1 MLSSYS
7 RNLPLFLELVRLLL
21 PLKLPV
27 QLKSIK
33 LSGFKSFVDPT
44 HFEMPGQLIG
54 VVGPNGCGKSNIIDA
69 VRWVLGESRASELR
83 GESMQDVI
91 FNGSGLRKPSG
102 RASVELLFD
111 NADGRAHGQWSSFAE
126 LAVKRVLTRDGNSS
140 YYVNNQVVRR
150 KDIQDI
156 FLGTGMGPRGYAII
170 GQGTINRI
178 LESKPEEL
186 RVFLEEAAG
195 VSKYKERRKETA
207 SRLEDT
213 QENLVR
219 VQDILRELEKQLE
232 RLESQA
238 TVAERHNLLQTEMK
252 SQQQLLWFVRQ
263 TEAGKE
269 QERHANGIRDTQ
281 VQLEEQTA
289 KLRHAEA
296 ELESMRTQ
304 QYALQDKVSEAQGAL
319 YQTNA
324 DVSQVEAEIRYV
336 QEARLRLQQQT
347 QDLQLQ
353 LQRWTV
359 QETDAAQ
366 AQRSAEHELSL
377 AAEHEL
383 TLQTQLAGLQE
394 QLPGREEAYQEAV
407 NRLNAARESIANI
420 DQRLASLNERM
431 KAVSTQIDE
440 SKARQ
445 ARLDGELAGMRKP
458 DAEALQMALDRQ
470 VMAQRKV
477 EESKTRAQEMQQRVP
492 AADEARNRAQQQIQS
507 ANQDLAQ
514 TEAKLTAL
522 TALQASVQAQGKI
535 GPWLESKGLKESKRL
550 WQDLKVESGWETALE
565 SVLRERLAA
574 VTGKSIQEA
583 VALATD
589 APPSRLAI
597 VLADE
602 VPTAQVNAPA
612 DFTLLLSRIQ
622 SAGAPRVMGVLQ
634 EWLSSV
640 FIANNLED
648 ALHRRDKLP
657 AGATLVTQE
666 GHLISRVGVQLYAA
680 DSEQSGMLA
689 RAQEMESLEKQ
700 LKAQRL
706 IQSELQ
712 GELDQCAANY
722 QAAHQAAEQSRIQAE
737 HAVQEAHGF
746 EVERMQLTQAEEQYS
761 QRAAQIQTE
770 LTEIAQQLEQLS
782 ANSAQSQ
789 IELDQAQS
797 EKESLQAA
805 LLEAQANLE
814 RTSAERDQLRSSLRT
829 AEMAA
834 QEAAFATR
842 SLQQRIADLQR
853 DQSTARAQ
861 IMEIQDKHAASEQ
874 ELAGLSD
881 AAAQEKLQGLLLMR
895 SEREAT
901 LANARTEQ
909 DALLHQLRE
918 ADEARLLIERSL
930 QPMRDKVMDLQL
942 REQAARLNFEQFA
955 TLLADAE
962 ADLTSL
968 ETRFSGDLKV
978 GHLQSEVN
986 RLNSEIQSLGPVNM
1000 AALDELASS
1009 RERKSFLDAQSADL
1023 NEAMQ
1028 TLTDAIAKID
1038 AETRDLLQG
1047 TFDQVNGHFGRLFPE
1062 LFGGGHAELVMTGE
1076 EILDSGV
1083 QVMAQPPGKKNS
1095 SIYLLSGGEK
1105 ALTAIALV
1113 FSLFL
1118 LNPAPFCLLDEVDA
1132 PLDDANTLRYAE
1144 MVARMSAKTQ
1154 FVFISHNKITMEIA
1168 HQLIGVTM
1176 QEQGVSRIV
1185 AVDISSAVSM
1195 VEAA

>member
-1 MLSSYS
+1 M
-7 RNLPLFLELVRLLL
+7 
-21 PLKLPV
+21 

-102 RASVELLFD
+102 RASVELIFD
-111 NADGRAHGQWSSFAE
+111 NSEGRAQGQWSAFTE
-126 LAVKRVLTRDGNSS
+126 LGIKRVLTRDGNSS

-178 LESKPEEL
+178 LEAKPEEL

-213 QENLVR
+213 KENLVR
-219 VQDILRELEKQLE
+219 VEDILRELDQQVA
-232 RLESQA
+232 RLEKQA
-238 TVAERHNLLQTEMK
+238 TVAERHAELSTEMK

-281 VQLEEQTA
+281 VSLEEQTA
-289 KLRHAEA
+289 KMRHVET
-296 ELESMRTQ
+296 ELETMRTE
-304 QYALQDKVSEAQGAL
+304 QYALQDKVSQAQGDL

-324 DVSQVEAEIRYV
+324 DVSQVESQIRYV
-336 QEARLRLQQQT
+336 QEARQRLQQQS
-347 QDLQLQ
+347 QDLQAQ

-366 AQRSAEHELSL
+366 AQRTAEQELSL
-377 AAEHEL
+377 AAEKEQ
-383 TLQTQLAGLQE
+383 TLVADLSGLQE
-394 QLPGREEAYQEAV
+394 QMPAREEAYQIH
-407 NRLNAARESIANI
+407 ARELNDARENLASI
-420 DQRLASLNERM
+420 DQRLASLGERV
-431 KAVSTQIDE
+431 KAITTQVEELKGRDT
-440 SKARQ
+440 
-445 ARLDGELAGMRKP
+445 RLEAELAGMRRP
-458 DAEALQMALDRQ
+458 DAEALQTAIDRHA
-470 VMAQRKV
+470 MAQRKV
-477 EESKTRAQEMQQRVP
+477 DEARQKAGEAQQRVP
-492 AADEARNRAQQQIQS
+492 AADEARNTAQQQIQS
-507 ANQDLAQ
+507 ANQELAQ

-550 WQDLKVESGWETALE
+550 WQELKVESGWEAALE

-574 VTGKSIQEA
+574 VTAKSVQETL
-583 VALATD
+583 ALAND

-597 VLADE
+597 LLTEDISPAHTTV
-602 VPTAQVNAPA
+602 PA
-612 DFTLLLSRIQ
+612 DFIPLLTRVQ
-622 SAGAPRVMGVLQ
+622 SAGAPRVAAVLQ
-634 EWLSSV
+634 EWLDNIY
-640 FIANNLED
+640 IANSLED
-648 ALHRRDKLP
+648 ALHRREKLP
-657 AGATLVTQE
+657 AGGAFVTQQ
-666 GHLISRVGVQLYAA
+666 GHLVSRVGVQLYAA
-680 DSEQSGMLA
+680 DSEQAGMLA
-689 RAQEMESLEKQ
+689 RAQEMEGLEKQ
-700 LKAQRL
+700 LRAQKL

-712 GELDQCAANY
+712 GELDQCVANY
-722 QAAHQAAEQSRIQAE
+722 QAAHQTAEQTRIAAEQ
-737 HAVQEAHGF
+737 AVQEVHGF
-746 EVERMQLTQAEEQYS
+746 EVERMQLTQAEEKYS
-761 QRAAQIQTE
+761 QRAEQIQSE
-770 LTEIAQQLEQLS
+770 LSELRQQMEQLIQTQEQS
-782 ANSAQSQ
+782 AE
-789 IELDQAQS
+789 ELAQS
-797 EKESLQAA
+797 EESKQGLQENLAIA
-805 LLEAQANLE
+805 QEKLELATQ
-814 RTSAERDQLRSSLRT
+814 ERDRLREALRSS
-829 AEMAA
+829 EMSA
-834 QEAAFATR
+834 QEAAFTTR

-853 DQSTARAQ
+853 DQSTARVQ
-861 IMEIQDKHAASEQ
+861 IMEIQDKQATSEQ
-874 ELAGLSD
+874 ELETLSD
-881 AAAQEKLQGLLLMR
+881 EEAQDKLQGLLLAR
-895 SEREAT
+895 SAREAA

-918 ADEARLLIERSL
+918 ADEVRLQIERSL
-930 QPMRDKVMDLQL
+930 QPMRDKVVDLQL

-955 TLLADAE
+955 TLLSDAE
-962 ADLTSL
+962 ADLTAL
-968 ETRFSGDLKV
+968 EANFSPDLKV
-978 GHLQSEVN
+978 GALQTEVN

-1000 AALDELASS
+1000 AALDELSSS
-1009 RERKSFLDAQSADL
+1009 RERKQFLDAQSADL

-1047 TFDQVNGHFGRLFPE
+1047 TFDQVNTHFGKLFPE

-1076 EILDSGV
+1076 EILDAGV

-1132 PLDDANTLRYAE
+1132 PLDDANTLRYAQ
-1144 MVARMSAKTQ
+1144 MVAKMSNKTQ

>member
-1 MLSSYS
+1 M
-7 RNLPLFLELVRLLL
+7 
-21 PLKLPV
+21 

-102 RASVELLFD
+102 RASVELIFD
-111 NADGRAHGQWSSFAE
+111 NSEGRAQGQWSAFTE
-126 LAVKRVLTRDGNSS
+126 LGIKRVLTRDGNPS

-178 LESKPEEL
+178 LEAKPEEL

-213 QENLVR
+213 KENLVR
-219 VQDILRELEKQLE
+219 VEDILRELDQQLN
-232 RLESQA
+232 RLEKQA
-238 TVAERHNLLQTEMK
+238 TVAERHAELSTEMK

-281 VQLEEQTA
+281 VNLEEQTA
-289 KLRHAEA
+289 KMRHAET
-296 ELESMRTQ
+296 ELETMRTQ
-304 QYALQDKVSEAQGAL
+304 QYALQDKVSEAQGDL

-324 DVSQVEAEIRYV
+324 DVSQVESQIRYV
-336 QEARLRLQQQT
+336 QEARQRLQQQS
-347 QDLQLQ
+347 QDLQAQ

-366 AQRSAEHELSL
+366 AQRTAEQELSL
-377 AAEHEL
+377 AAEKEQ
-383 TLQTQLAGLQE
+383 TLVADLSGLQE
-394 QLPGREEAYQEAV
+394 QMPAREEAYQIHARE
-407 NRLNAARESIANI
+407 LNDARESLATI
-420 DQRLASLNERM
+420 DQRLASLGERV
-431 KAVSTQIDE
+431 KAITTQVEELKGRDT
-440 SKARQ
+440 
-445 ARLDGELAGMRKP
+445 RLEAELAGMRRP
-458 DAEALQMALDRQ
+458 DAEALQMAIDRHA
-470 VMAQRKV
+470 MAQRKV
-477 EESKTRAQEMQQRVP
+477 DEARQKAGEAQQRVP
-492 AADEARNRAQQQIQS
+492 AADEARNTAQQQIQS
-507 ANQDLAQ
+507 ANQELAQ

-522 TALQASVQAQGKI
+522 TTLQASVQAQGKI

-550 WQDLKVESGWETALE
+550 WQELKVESGWEAALE

-574 VTGKSIQEA
+574 VTAKSVQETL
-583 VALATD
+583 ALAND

-597 VLADE
+597 LLTEDISPAHTNV
-602 VPTAQVNAPA
+602 PA
-612 DFTLLLSRIQ
+612 DFTPLLTRVQ
-622 SAGAPRVMGVLQ
+622 SAGAPGVAAVLQ
-634 EWLSSV
+634 EWLDNIY
-640 FIANNLED
+640 IANSLED
-648 ALHRRDKLP
+648 ALHRREKLP
-657 AGATLVTQE
+657 AGGAFVTQQ
-666 GHLISRVGVQLYAA
+666 GYLVSRVGVQLYAA
-680 DSEQSGMLA
+680 DSEQAGMLA
-689 RAQEMESLEKQ
+689 RAQEMEGLEKQ
-700 LKAQRL
+700 LRAQKL

-712 GELDQCAANY
+712 GELDQSVANY
-722 QAAHQAAEQSRIQAE
+722 QAAHQAAEQTRIAAE
-737 HAVQEAHGF
+737 QAVQEVHGF
-746 EVERMQLTQAEEQYS
+746 EVERMQLTQAEEKYN
-761 QRAAQIQTE
+761 QRSEQIQGE
-770 LTEIAQQLEQLS
+770 LSELRQQMEQLTQTQEQS
-782 ANSAQSQ
+782 AE
-789 IELDQAQS
+789 ELAQS
-797 EKESLQAA
+797 EESKQGLQENLAIA
-805 LLEAQANLE
+805 QEKLELATQ
-814 RTSAERDQLRSSLRT
+814 ERDRLREALRSS
-829 AEMAA
+829 EMSA

-853 DQSTARAQ
+853 DQSTARVQ
-861 IMEIQDKHAASEQ
+861 IMEIQDKQATFEQ
-874 ELAGLSD
+874 ELETLSD
-881 AAAQEKLQGLLLMR
+881 EEAQDKLQGLLLAR
-895 SEREAT
+895 SAHEAA

-918 ADEARLLIERSL
+918 ADEVRLQIERSL
-930 QPMRDKVMDLQL
+930 QPMRDKVVDLQL

-955 TLLADAE
+955 TLLSDAE
-962 ADLTSL
+962 ADLTAL
-968 ETRFSGDLKV
+968 EASFSPDLKV
-978 GHLQSEVN
+978 GALQTEVN

-1000 AALDELASS
+1000 AALDELSSS
-1009 RERKSFLDAQSADL
+1009 RERKQFLDAQSADL

-1047 TFDQVNGHFGRLFPE
+1047 TFDQVNTHFGKLFPE

-1076 EILDSGV
+1076 EILDAGV

-1132 PLDDANTLRYAE
+1132 PLDDANTLRYAQ
-1144 MVARMSAKTQ
+1144 MVAKMSNKTQ

>member
-1 MLSSYS
+1 M
-7 RNLPLFLELVRLLL
+7 
-21 PLKLPV
+21 

-102 RASVELLFD
+102 RASVELIFD
-111 NADGRAHGQWSSFAE
+111 NTEGRAQGQWSAFTE
-126 LAVKRVLTRDGNSS
+126 LGIKRVLTRDGNSS

-213 QENLVR
+213 VENLTR
-219 VQDILRELEKQLE
+219 VEDILRELDQQLT
-232 RLESQA
+232 RLEKQA
-238 TVAERHNLLQTEMK
+238 TVAERHAELSAQMK

-281 VQLEEQTA
+281 VNLEEQTA

-296 ELESMRTQ
+296 ELETMRTQ
-304 QYALQDKVSEAQGAL
+304 QYALQDKVSQAQGDL
-319 YQTNA
+319 YQTNS
-324 DVSQVEAEIRYV
+324 DVSQVESQIHYV
-336 QEARLRLQQQT
+336 QEARQRLQQQT
-347 QDLQLQ
+347 QDLQAQ

-366 AQRSAEHELSL
+366 AQRTTEHELSIAADKEQSLL
-377 AAEHEL
+377 ADL
-383 TLQTQLAGLQE
+383 SGLQE
-394 QLPGREEAYQEAV
+394 KMPSLEEAYQTS
-407 NRLNAARESIANI
+407 ARELNSARDALAAIE
-420 DQRLASLNERM
+420 QRLASLGERM
-431 KAVSTQIDE
+431 RAMSAQADE
-440 SKARQ
+440 LKGRET
-445 ARLDGELAGMRKP
+445 RLTSELEGMRRP
-458 DAEALQMALDRQ
+458 DAQALQMAIDRQ
-470 VMAQRKV
+470 AMAARKV
-477 EESKTRAQEMQQRVP
+477 DEAKQRAGETQLRVP
-492 AADEARNRAQQQIQS
+492 AADEARNAAQQQIQI
-507 ANQDLAQ
+507 ANQELAQ

-522 TALQASVQAQGKI
+522 TTLQASVQAQGKI

-550 WQDLKVESGWETALE
+550 WQELKVESGWEAALE

-574 VTGKSIQEA
+574 VTAKSVQETLD
-583 VALATD
+583 LAND

-597 VLADE
+597 LLTEDITPAH
-602 VPTAQVNAPA
+602 TAVPA
-612 DFTLLLSRIQ
+612 DFTPLLTRVQ
-622 SAGAPRVMGVLQ
+622 SAGPARLTSVLQ
-634 EWLSSV
+634 EWLDNIYISSS
-640 FIANNLED
+640 LED
-648 ALHRRDKLP
+648 ALHRREKLP
-657 AGATLVTQE
+657 AGGAFVTQQ
-666 GHLISRVGVQLYAA
+666 GHLVSRVSVQLYAA
-680 DSEQSGMLA
+680 DSEQAGMLA

-700 LKAQRL
+700 LRAQQL
-706 IQSELQ
+706 MQSELK
-712 GELDQCAANY
+712 GELDQCVANY
-722 QAAHQAAEQSRIQAE
+722 QAAHQAAEQARINAE

-761 QRAAQIQTE
+761 QRAAQIQNE
-770 LTEIAQQLEQLS
+770 LLELRQQMTQTS
-782 ANSAQSQ
+782 ANQEQSASD
-789 IELDQAQS
+789 LTQAEESKQGLQ
-797 EKESLQAA
+797 ESLQAA
-805 LLEAQANLE
+805 QAKLENS
-814 RTSAERDQLRSSLRT
+814 THERDRLRESLRV

-853 DQSTARAQ
+853 DQSTARTQ
-861 IMEIQDKHAASEQ
+861 IMEIQDKHDLATQ
-874 ELAGLSD
+874 ELASLSD
-881 AAAQEKLQGLLLMR
+881 EEAQDRLQGLLLAR
-895 SEREAT
+895 SAREAA

-918 ADEARLLIERSL
+918 ADEARMQIERGL
-930 QPMRDKVMDLQL
+930 QPMRDKVVDLQL

-962 ADLTSL
+962 ADLTAL
-968 ETRFSGDLKV
+968 EASFSADLKV
-978 GHLQSEVN
+978 GALQTEVN
-986 RLNSEIQSLGPVNM
+986 RLNTEIQSLGPVNM

-1009 RERKSFLDAQSADL
+1009 RERKQFLDAQSADL

-1047 TFDQVNGHFGRLFPE
+1047 TFDQVNSHFGKLFPE

-1132 PLDDANTLRYAE
+1132 PLDDANTLRYAQL
-1144 MVARMSAKTQ
+1144 VAKMSDKTQ
-1154 FVFISHNKITMEIA
+1154 FLFISHNKITMEIA

-1185 AVDISSAVSM
+1185 AVDIASAVSM

>member
-1 MLSSYS
+1 M
-7 RNLPLFLELVRLLL
+7 
-21 PLKLPV
+21 

-102 RASVELLFD
+102 RASVELIFD
-111 NADGRAHGQWSSFAE
+111 NSEGRAQGQWSAFTE
-126 LAVKRVLTRDGNSS
+126 LGIKRVLTRDGNSS

-178 LESKPEEL
+178 LEAKPEEL

-213 QENLVR
+213 KENLVR
-219 VQDILRELEKQLE
+219 VEDILRELDQQVT
-232 RLESQA
+232 RLEKQA
-238 TVAERHNLLQTEMK
+238 TVAERHAELSAAMK

-281 VQLEEQTA
+281 VSLEEQTA
-289 KLRHAEA
+289 KMRHVET
-296 ELESMRTQ
+296 ELETMRTE
-304 QYALQDKVSEAQGAL
+304 QYALQDKVSQAQGDL

-324 DVSQVEAEIRYV
+324 DVSQVESQIRYV
-336 QEARLRLQQQT
+336 QEARQRLQQQS
-347 QDLQLQ
+347 QDLLAQ

-366 AQRSAEHELSL
+366 AQRTAEHELSL
-377 AAEHEL
+377 AAEKEQ
-383 TLQTQLAGLQE
+383 TLIADLSGLQE
-394 QLPGREEAYQEAV
+394 QMPAHEEAYQIH
-407 NRLNAARESIANI
+407 ARELNDARENLASI
-420 DQRLASLNERM
+420 DQRLASLGERV
-431 KAVSTQIDE
+431 KAITSQVEELKGRDT
-440 SKARQ
+440 
-445 ARLDGELAGMRKP
+445 RLEAELAGMRRP
-458 DAEALQMALDRQ
+458 DAEALQMAIDRHA
-470 VMAQRKV
+470 MAQRKLD
-477 EESKTRAQEMQQRVP
+477 EARQKAGEAQQRVP
-492 AADEARNRAQQQIQS
+492 AADEARNTAQQQIQS
-507 ANQDLAQ
+507 ANQELAQ

-550 WQDLKVESGWETALE
+550 WQELKVESGWEAALE

-574 VTGKSIQEA
+574 VTAKSVQETL
-583 VALATD
+583 ALAND

-597 VLADE
+597 LLTEDISPAHTTV
-602 VPTAQVNAPA
+602 PA
-612 DFTLLLSRIQ
+612 DFTPLLTRVQ
-622 SAGAPRVMGVLQ
+622 SAGAPRVAAVLQ
-634 EWLSSV
+634 EWLDNIY
-640 FIANNLED
+640 IANSIED
-648 ALHRRDKLP
+648 ALHRREKLP
-657 AGATLVTQE
+657 AGGAFVTQQ
-666 GHLISRVGVQLYAA
+666 GHLVSRVGVQLYAA
-680 DSEQSGMLA
+680 DSEQAGMLA
-689 RAQEMESLEKQ
+689 RAQEMEGLEKQ
-700 LKAQRL
+700 LRAQKL

-722 QAAHQAAEQSRIQAE
+722 QAAHQAAEQTRVAAE
-737 HAVQEAHGF
+737 QAVQEVHGF
-746 EVERMQLTQAEEQYS
+746 EVERMQLTQAEEKYS
-761 QRAAQIQTE
+761 QRAEQIQGE
-770 LTEIAQQLEQLS
+770 LSELRQQMEQLTQTQEQSVQELAQSGESKQGLQENLVIAQEKLELATQ
-782 ANSAQSQ
+782 
-789 IELDQAQS
+789 
-797 EKESLQAA
+797 
-805 LLEAQANLE
+805 
-814 RTSAERDQLRSSLRT
+814 ERDRLRESLRSS
-829 AEMAA
+829 EMSA
-834 QEAAFATR
+834 QEAAFSTR
-842 SLQQRIADLQR
+842 SLQQRISDLQR
-853 DQSTARAQ
+853 DQSTARVQ
-861 IMEIQDKHAASEQ
+861 IMEIQDKQATSEQ
-874 ELAGLSD
+874 ELETLSD
-881 AAAQEKLQGLLLMR
+881 EEAQDKLQGLLLAR
-895 SEREAT
+895 SAREAA

-918 ADEARLLIERSL
+918 ADEVRLQIERSL
-930 QPMRDKVMDLQL
+930 QPMRDKVVDLQL

-955 TLLADAE
+955 TLLSEAE
-962 ADLTSL
+962 ADLSAL
-968 ETRFSGDLKV
+968 EVSFSPDLKV
-978 GHLQSEVN
+978 GALQTEVN
-986 RLNSEIQSLGPVNM
+986 RLNTEIQSLGPVNM
-1000 AALDELASS
+1000 AALDELSSS
-1009 RERKSFLDAQSADL
+1009 RERKQFLDAQSADL

-1047 TFDQVNGHFGRLFPE
+1047 TFDQVNIHFGKLFPE

-1083 QVMAQPPGKKNS
+1083 QVMAQPPGKKLS

-1132 PLDDANTLRYAE
+1132 PLDDANTLRYAQ
-1144 MVARMSAKTQ
+1144 MVAKMSSKTQ

>member
-1 MLSSYS
+1 M
-7 RNLPLFLELVRLLL
+7 
-21 PLKLPV
+21 

-102 RASVELLFD
+102 RASVELIFD
-111 NADGRAHGQWSSFAE
+111 NSDGRAQGQWSAFTE
-126 LAVKRVLTRDGNSS
+126 LGVKRVLTRDGNSS

-178 LESKPEEL
+178 LEAKPEEL

-213 QENLVR
+213 KENLVR
-219 VQDILRELEKQLE
+219 VEDILRELDQQLT
-232 RLESQA
+232 RLEKQA
-238 TVAERHNLLQTEMK
+238 TVAERHAELSTEMK

-281 VQLEEQTA
+281 VSLEEQTA
-289 KLRHAEA
+289 KMRHAET
-296 ELESMRTQ
+296 ELETMRTE
-304 QYALQDKVSEAQGAL
+304 QYALQDKVSQAQGDL

-324 DVSQVEAEIRYV
+324 DVSQVESQIRYV
-336 QEARLRLQQQT
+336 QEARQRLQQQS
-347 QDLQLQ
+347 QDLLAQ

-366 AQRSAEHELSL
+366 AQRTAEQELSL
-377 AAEHEL
+377 AAEKEQ
-383 TLQTQLAGLQE
+383 TLITDLSGLQE
-394 QLPGREEAYQEAV
+394 QMPGREEAYQV
-407 NRLNAARESIANI
+407 HARELNDARENLATI
-420 DQRLASLNERM
+420 DQRLASLGERV
-431 KAVSTQIDE
+431 KAILSQVEELKGRDT
-440 SKARQ
+440 
-445 ARLDGELAGMRKP
+445 RLEAELAGMRRP
-458 DAEALQMALDRQ
+458 DAEALQTAVDRHA
-470 VMAQRKV
+470 MAQRKV
-477 EESKTRAQEMQQRVP
+477 DEARQKAGEAQQRVP
-492 AADEARNRAQQQIQS
+492 AADEARNTAQQQIQA
-507 ANQDLAQ
+507 ANQELAQ

-550 WQDLKVESGWETALE
+550 WQELKVESGWEAALE

-574 VTGKSIQEA
+574 VTAKSVQETL
-583 VALATD
+583 ALAND

-597 VLADE
+597 LLTEDISPAH
-602 VPTAQVNAPA
+602 TAVPA
-612 DFTLLLSRIQ
+612 DFIPLLTRVQ
-622 SAGAPRVMGVLQ
+622 SAGAPRVAAVLQ
-634 EWLSSV
+634 EWLDNIY
-640 FIANNLED
+640 IANSLED
-648 ALHRRDKLP
+648 ALHRREKLP
-657 AGATLVTQE
+657 AGGAFVTQQ
-666 GHLISRVGVQLYAA
+666 GHLVSRVGVQLYAA
-680 DSEQSGMLA
+680 DSEQAGMLA
-689 RAQEMESLEKQ
+689 RAQEMEGLEKQ
-700 LKAQRL
+700 LRAQKL

-712 GELDQCAANY
+712 SELDQCVANY
-722 QAAHQAAEQSRIQAE
+722 QGAHQVAEQTRIYAE
-737 HAVQEAHGF
+737 QAVQEVHGF
-746 EVERMQLTQAEEQYS
+746 EVERMQLTQAEEKYS
-761 QRAAQIQTE
+761 QRAEQIQGE
-770 LTEIAQQLEQLS
+770 LGELRQQMEQLTQTQEQS
-782 ANSAQSQ
+782 AE
-789 IELDQAQS
+789 ELAQS
-797 EKESLQAA
+797 EESKQGLQENLAIA
-805 LLEAQANLE
+805 QEKLELATQ
-814 RTSAERDQLRSSLRT
+814 ERDRLREALRSS
-829 AEMAA
+829 EMSA

-842 SLQQRIADLQR
+842 SLQQRISDLQR
-853 DQSTARAQ
+853 DQSTARVQ
-861 IMEIQDKHAASEQ
+861 IMEIQDKQATSEQ
-874 ELAGLSD
+874 ELETLSD
-881 AAAQEKLQGLLLMR
+881 DEAQDKLQGLLLAR
-895 SEREAT
+895 SAREAA

-918 ADEARLLIERSL
+918 ADEVRMQIERSL
-930 QPMRDKVMDLQL
+930 QPMRDKVVDLQL

-955 TLLADAE
+955 TLLSDAE
-962 ADLTSL
+962 ADLTAL
-968 ETRFSGDLKV
+968 EANFSPDLKV
-978 GHLQSEVN
+978 GALQSEVT
-986 RLNSEIQSLGPVNM
+986 RLGNEIQSLGPVNM
-1000 AALDELASS
+1000 AALDELSSS
-1009 RERKSFLDAQSADL
+1009 RERKQFLDAQSADL

-1047 TFDQVNGHFGRLFPE
+1047 TFDQVNTHFGKLFPE

-1076 EILDSGV
+1076 EILDAGV

-1132 PLDDANTLRYAE
+1132 PLDDANTLRYAQ
-1144 MVARMSAKTQ
+1144 MVAKMSNKTQ

>member
-1 MLSSYS
+1 M
-7 RNLPLFLELVRLLL
+7 
-21 PLKLPV
+21 

-102 RASVELLFD
+102 RASVELIFD
-111 NADGRAHGQWSSFAE
+111 NADGRAQGQWSAFTE

-178 LESKPEEL
+178 LEAKPEEL

-213 QENLVR
+213 RENLVR
-219 VQDILRELEKQLE
+219 VEDILRELDQQLT
-232 RLESQA
+232 RLEKQA
-238 TVAERHNLLQTEMK
+238 TVAERHAELSTEMK

-263 TEAGKE
+263 TESGKE
-269 QERHANGIRDTQ
+269 QERHANGIRETQ
-281 VQLEEQTA
+281 VNLEEQTA
-289 KLRHAEA
+289 KLRHAET
-296 ELESMRTQ
+296 ELETMRTQ
-304 QYALQDKVSEAQGAL
+304 QYALQDKVSEAQGDL
-319 YQTNA
+319 YQTNS
-324 DVSQVEAEIRYV
+324 DVSQVESQIHYV
-336 QEARLRLQQQT
+336 QEARQRLQQQT
-347 QDLQLQ
+347 QDLHAQ

-366 AQRSAEHELSL
+366 AQRTAEHELSI
-377 AAEHEL
+377 ASEK
-383 TLQTQLAGLQE
+383 E
-394 QLPGREEAYQEAV
+394 QSLLVDLNGIKDQMPGHEEAYQVSA
-407 NRLNAARESIANI
+407 RTLNEARESLATIE
-420 DQRLASLNERM
+420 QRLASLGERTRAIVAQLEEL
-431 KAVSTQIDE
+431 KGRE
-440 SKARQ
+440 
-445 ARLDGELAGMRKP
+445 ARLNGELAGMRKP
-458 DAEALQMALDRQ
+458 DAEALQMALDRHS
-470 VMAQRKV
+470 MAQRKV
-477 EESKTRAQEMQQRVP
+477 EESRQRAGEAQQRVP
-492 AADEARNRAQQQIQS
+492 AADEARNTAQQQIQV

-550 WQDLKVESGWETALE
+550 WQELKVESGWEAALE

-574 VTGKSIQEA
+574 VTAKNVQETL
-583 VALATD
+583 ALAND

-597 VLADE
+597 LLTEEISPAHTTV
-602 VPTAQVNAPA
+602 PA
-612 DFTLLLSRIQ
+612 DFTPLLSRVQ
-622 SAGAPRVMGVLQ
+622 SAGAPRVSAVLQ
-634 EWLSSV
+634 EWLDNIY
-640 FIANNLED
+640 IADSLED
-648 ALHRRDKLP
+648 ALHRREKLP
-657 AGATLVTQE
+657 AGGALVTQQ
-666 GHLISRVGVQLYAA
+666 GHLVSRVGVQLYAA
-680 DSEQSGMLA
+680 DSEQAGMLA
-689 RAQEMESLEKQ
+689 RAQEMEGLEKQ
-700 LKAQRL
+700 LRAQRL

-712 GELDQCAANY
+712 GELDQCIANY
-722 QAAHQAAEQSRIQAE
+722 QAAHQTAEQTRINAE

-761 QRAAQIQTE
+761 QRAAQIQGE
-770 LTEIAQQLEQLS
+770 LTELSGQMEQL
-782 ANSAQSQ
+782 AITHEQSSS
-789 IELDQAQS
+789 ELLQS
-797 EKESLQAA
+797 EESKQGLQEGLAVAQEKLELATQERDRLRESL
-805 LLEAQANLE
+805 
-814 RTSAERDQLRSSLRT
+814 RV
-829 AEMAA
+829 AEMSA

-853 DQSTARAQ
+853 DQSTARTQ
-861 IMEIQDKHAASEQ
+861 IMEIQDKHALAEQ
-874 ELAGLSD
+874 ELETLSD
-881 AAAQEKLQGLLLMR
+881 EEAQDKLQGLLLAR
-895 SEREAT
+895 SAREAA

-918 ADEARLLIERSL
+918 ADEARMQIERSL
-930 QPMRDKVMDLQL
+930 QPMRDKVVDLQL

-955 TLLADAE
+955 TLLSDAE
-962 ADLTSL
+962 ADLIAL
-968 ETRFSGDLKV
+968 EANFSVDLKV
-978 GHLQSEVN
+978 GALQTEVN
-986 RLNSEIQSLGPVNM
+986 RLSAEIQSLGPVNM
-1000 AALDELASS
+1000 AALDELSSS
-1009 RERKSFLDAQSADL
+1009 RERKQFLDAQSADL

-1047 TFDQVNGHFGRLFPE
+1047 TFDQVNMHFGKLFPE

-1076 EILDSGV
+1076 EILDAGV

-1132 PLDDANTLRYAE
+1132 PLDDANTLRYAQL
-1144 MVARMSAKTQ
+1144 VAKMSDKTQ
-1154 FVFISHNKITMEIA
+1154 FLFISHNKITMEIA

>member
-1 MLSSYS
+1 M
-7 RNLPLFLELVRLLL
+7 
-21 PLKLPV
+21 

-102 RASVELLFD
+102 RASVELIFD
-111 NADGRAHGQWSSFAE
+111 NADGRAQGQWSAFSE
-126 LAVKRVLTRDGNSS
+126 LSVKRVLTRDGNSS

-213 QENLVR
+213 KENLVR
-219 VQDILRELEKQLE
+219 VEDILRELEQQLD

-238 TVAERHNLLQTEMK
+238 TVAERHNRLQTEMK

-269 QERHANGIRDTQ
+269 QDRHANGIRETQ

-289 KLRHAEA
+289 KLRHVES
-296 ELESMRTQ
+296 ELESKRTE
-304 QYALQDKVSEAQGAL
+304 QYTLQDKSSTAQGNL
-319 YQTNA
+319 YQTNS
-324 DVSQVEAEIRYV
+324 DVSQVEAQIRHV
-336 QEARLRLQQQT
+336 QEARQRLNQQSL
-347 QDLQLQ
+347 DLQAQ

-366 AQRSAEHELSL
+366 AQRIAEHDFGGASDKQQAL
-377 AAEHEL
+377 
-383 TLQTQLAGLQE
+383 LAGLAVSQE
-394 QLPGREEAYQEAV
+394 RLPGCEEVFQGASKS
-407 NRLNAARESIANI
+407 LGDARDVLASI
-420 DQRLASLNERM
+420 DQRLASLSERL
-431 KAVSTQIDE
+431 KAVSSQIEE
-440 SKARQ
+440 SKSREG
-445 ARLDGELAGMRKP
+445 RLHSELEGMRKP
-458 DAEALQMALDRQ
+458 DAEALQMAIDRHA
-470 VMAQRKV
+470 MAQRKAGEARQRAV
-477 EESKTRAQEMQQRVP
+477 ETQQQVP
-492 AADEARNRAQQQIQS
+492 TADEARHTAQQQIQA

-514 TEAKLTAL
+514 TEARLTAL
-522 TALQASVQAQGKI
+522 TALQASVQSQGKI
-535 GPWLESKGLKESKRL
+535 GPWLESKGLQESKRL
-550 WQDLKVESGWETALE
+550 WQEIKVESGWETALE

-574 VTGKSIQEA
+574 INGKSIQD
-583 VALATD
+583 ALDLAND

-597 VLADE
+597 LLTDGVLS
-602 VPTAQVNAPA
+602 AQISAPSG
-612 DFTLLLSRIQ
+612 FTPLLSRVQ
-622 SAGAPRVMGVLQ
+622 SVGVPRITFVLQ
-634 EWLSSV
+634 EWLGNIY
-640 FIANNLED
+640 IADSLDD
-648 ALHRRDKLP
+648 ALRRREKLP
-657 AGATLVTQE
+657 SGGALVTKD
-666 GHLISRVGVQLYAA
+666 GHLVSRVGLQLYAA
-680 DSEQSGMLA
+680 DSEQAGMLA
-689 RAQEMESLEKQ
+689 RSQEMEGLEKQ
-700 LKAQRL
+700 LRAQKL
-706 IQSELQ
+706 IQGELQ
-712 GELDQCAANY
+712 GELEQRSSSY
-722 QAAHQAAEQSRIQAE
+722 QAAHQAAEQARINAE
-737 HAVQEAHGF
+737 HAVQEVHGF
-746 EVERMQLTQAEEQYS
+746 EVERIQLTQAEEQYS
-761 QRAAQIQTE
+761 LRATQIQNEICELREQFEQHSIVSQKVQGELSQSELEKLAAQ
-770 LTEIAQQLEQLS
+770 
-782 ANSAQSQ
+782 NS
-789 IELDQAQS
+789 LDNAY
-797 EKESLQAA
+797 EK
-805 LLEAQANLE
+805 LEAA
-814 RTSAERDQLRSSLRT
+814 THARDQLREVVRV

-834 QEAAFATR
+834 QEAAFNTR
-842 SLQQRIADLQR
+842 SLQQRITDLQR
-853 DQSTARAQ
+853 DQTTARVQ
-861 IMEIQDKHAASEQ
+861 IMEIQDKYAVTEQ
-874 ELAGLSD
+874 ELQSLSD
-881 AAAQEKLQGLLLMR
+881 IEDQEKLQELLIER
-895 SEREAT
+895 SEREAA
-901 LANARTEQ
+901 LAVARTEYE
-909 DALLHQLRE
+909 ALSHKIRE
-918 ADEARLLIERSL
+918 IDEGRLLIERSL
-930 QPMRDKVMDLQL
+930 QPLRERVTDLQL

-955 TLLADAE
+955 TLLSDAGADIE
-962 ADLTSL
+962 VIQES
-968 ETRFSGDLKV
+968 FSDGLKV
-978 GHLQSEVN
+978 SVLQSEVN
-986 RLNSEIQSLGPVNM
+986 RLNTEIQSLGPVNM

-1047 TFDQVNGHFGRLFPE
+1047 TFDQVNLHFGKLFPE

-1144 MVARMSAKTQ
+1144 MVSRMSDKTQ

-1176 QEQGVSRIV
+1176 QEQGVSRSG

-1195 VEAA
+1195 VEAV

>member
-1 MLSSYS
+1 M
-7 RNLPLFLELVRLLL
+7 
-21 PLKLPV
+21 

-102 RASVELLFD
+102 RASVELIFD
-111 NADGRAHGQWSSFAE
+111 NADGRAQGQWSAFTE

-178 LESKPEEL
+178 LEAKPEEL

-213 QENLVR
+213 KENLVR
-219 VQDILRELEKQLE
+219 VEDILRELDQQLT
-232 RLESQA
+232 RLEKQA
-238 TVAERHNLLQTEMK
+238 TVAERHAELSTEMK

-281 VQLEEQTA
+281 VGLEEQTA
-289 KLRHAEA
+289 KLRHAET
-296 ELESMRTQ
+296 ELETMRTE
-304 QYALQDKVSEAQGAL
+304 QYALQDKVSQAQGDL

-324 DVSQVEAEIRYV
+324 DVSQVESQIRYV
-336 QEARLRLQQQT
+336 QEARQRLQQQS
-347 QDLQLQ
+347 QDLQAQ

-366 AQRSAEHELSL
+366 AQRTAEHELSL
-377 AAEHEL
+377 AAEKEQSL
-383 TLQTQLAGLQE
+383 LADLGGLQD
-394 QLPGREEAYQEAV
+394 QMPGREEAYQVTTRALED
-407 NRLNAARESIANI
+407 ARENLASI
-420 DQRLASLNERM
+420 DQRLASLGERL
-431 KAVSTQIDE
+431 KAITAQLEELKGRDT
-440 SKARQ
+440 
-445 ARLDGELAGMRKP
+445 RLEAELAGMRRP
-458 DAEALQMALDRQ
+458 DAEALQMAIDRHA
-470 VMAQRKV
+470 MAQRKV
-477 EESKTRAQEMQQRVP
+477 DEARQKAGEAQQRVP
-492 AADEARNRAQQQIQS
+492 ATDEARNTAQQQIQV
-507 ANQDLAQ
+507 ANQELAQ

-550 WQDLKVESGWETALE
+550 WQELKVESGWEAALE

-574 VTGKSIQEA
+574 VTAKSIQETLT
-583 VALATD
+583 LAND

-597 VLADE
+597 LLTEEIA
-602 VPTAQVNAPA
+602 PAHTNAPA
-612 DFTLLLSRIQ
+612 DFVPLLTRVQ
-622 SAGAPRVMGVLQ
+622 SAGSARVSSVLQ
-634 EWLSSV
+634 EWLDNIY
-640 FIANNLED
+640 IANSLED
-648 ALHRRDKLP
+648 ALHRREKLP
-657 AGATLVTQE
+657 AGGALVTQE
-666 GHLISRVGVQLYAA
+666 GHLVSRVGVQLYAA
-680 DSEQSGMLA
+680 DSEQAGMLA
-689 RAQEMESLEKQ
+689 RAQEMEGLEKQ
-700 LKAQRL
+700 LRAQRL

-712 GELDQCAANY
+712 GELDQCVANY
-722 QAAHQAAEQSRIQAE
+722 QAAHQAAEQTRIAAE
-737 HAVQEAHGF
+737 QAVQEVHGF
-746 EVERMQLTQAEEQYS
+746 EVERMQLTQAEEKYS
-761 QRAAQIQTE
+761 QRAQQIQSE
-770 LTEIAQQLEQLS
+770 LSELRQQIEQLTQTLEQS
-782 ANSAQSQ
+782 SE
-789 IELDQAQS
+789 ELAQS
-797 EKESLQAA
+797 EEAKQGLQENLAVAQEKLELATQERDHLRESLRA
-805 LLEAQANLE
+805 
-814 RTSAERDQLRSSLRT
+814 
-829 AEMAA
+829 AEMSA

-853 DQSTARAQ
+853 DQSTARVQ
-861 IMEIQDKHAASEQ
+861 IMEIQDKQATSEQ

-881 AAAQEKLQGLLLMR
+881 EEAQDKLQGLLLAR
-895 SEREAT
+895 SAREAA

-918 ADEARLLIERSL
+918 ADEVRMQIERSL
-930 QPMRDKVMDLQL
+930 QPMRDKVVDLQL
-942 REQAARLNFEQFA
+942 REQAARLNYEQFA
-955 TLLADAE
+955 TLLSDAE
-962 ADLTSL
+962 ADLTAL
-968 ETRFSGDLKV
+968 EASFSSDLKV
-978 GHLQSEVN
+978 GALQSEVN
-986 RLNSEIQSLGPVNM
+986 RLNTEIQSLGPVNM

-1009 RERKSFLDAQSADL
+1009 RERKQFLDAQSADL

-1047 TFDQVNGHFGRLFPE
+1047 TFDQVNAHFGKLFPE

-1076 EILDSGV
+1076 EILDAGV

-1132 PLDDANTLRYAE
+1132 PLDDANTLRYAQL
-1144 MVARMSAKTQ
+1144 VAKMSDKTQ
-1154 FVFISHNKITMEIA
+1154 FLFISHNKITMEIA

>member
-1 MLSSYS
+1 M
-7 RNLPLFLELVRLLL
+7 
-21 PLKLPV
+21 

-102 RASVELLFD
+102 RASVELIFD
-111 NADGRAHGQWSSFAE
+111 NSDGRAQGQWSVFTE
-126 LAVKRVLTRDGNSS
+126 LSVKRVLTRDGNSS

-178 LESKPEEL
+178 LEAKPEEL
-186 RVFLEEAAG
+186 RIFLEEAAG

-213 QENLVR
+213 KENLVR
-219 VQDILRELEKQLE
+219 VEDIVRELDQQLS
-232 RLESQA
+232 RLEKQA
-238 TVAERHNLLQTEMK
+238 TVAERHAALSIEMK

-269 QERHANGIRDTQ
+269 QERYANGIRDTQ
-281 VQLEEQTA
+281 VSLEEQTA
-289 KLRHAEA
+289 KMRHAEA
-296 ELESMRTQ
+296 ELETMRAQ
-304 QYALQDKVSEAQGAL
+304 QYALQDKVSQAQGDL
-319 YQTNA
+319 YQTNS
-324 DVSQVEAEIRYV
+324 DVSQVESQIRYV
-336 QEARLRLQQQT
+336 QEARQRLQQQT
-347 QDLQLQ
+347 QDLHAQ

-366 AQRSAEHELSL
+366 AQRTAEHELSL
-377 AAEHEL
+377 ASEKGETLLAGL
-383 TLQTQLAGLQE
+383 TGLQE
-394 QLPGREEAYQEAV
+394 QMPDCEESYQLHVRE
-407 NRLNAARESIANI
+407 LNNARNGLATIE
-420 DQRLASLNERM
+420 QRLASLGER
-431 KAVSTQIDE
+431 VRSIITQIE
-440 SKARQ
+440 EIKGRE
-445 ARLDGELAGMRKP
+445 ARLTGEFDGLRRP
-458 DAEALQMALDRQ
+458 DADALQTAIDRHAMAG
-470 VMAQRKV
+470 RKV
-477 EESKTRAQEMQQRVP
+477 DEAKQKAGEMQQRVP
-492 AADEARNRAQQQIQS
+492 AADEARDAAQQQIQA

-550 WQDLKVESGWETALE
+550 WQELKVESGWEAALE

-574 VTGKSIQEA
+574 VTAKSVQETL
-583 VALATD
+583 ALAKD

-597 VLADE
+597 LLAE
-602 VPTAQVNAPA
+602 EISPAHTAVPV
-612 DFTLLLSRIQ
+612 DFVPLLTRVQ
-622 SAGAPRVMGVLQ
+622 SAGAPRISSVLQ
-634 EWLSSV
+634 EWLDNIY
-640 FIANNLED
+640 IADSLED
-648 ALHRRDKLP
+648 ALQRREKLP
-657 AGATLVTQE
+657 AGGALVTHQ
-666 GHLISRVGVQLYAA
+666 GHLVSRVGVQLYAA
-680 DSEQSGMLA
+680 DSEQAGMLA
-689 RAQEMESLEKQ
+689 RAQEMEGLEKQ
-700 LKAQRL
+700 LRAQRL

-712 GELDQCAANY
+712 GNLDQCVTNY
-722 QAAHQAAEQSRIQAE
+722 QAAHQAAEQARLYAE
-737 HAVQEAHGF
+737 QAVQEVHGF
-746 EVERMQLTQAEEQYS
+746 EVERMQLTQAQEQYS
-761 QRAAQIQTE
+761 QRAAQIQSE
-770 LTEIAQQLEQLS
+770 LNQLHEQLEQLRLTQEQSS
-782 ANSAQSQ
+782 A
-789 IELDQAQS
+789 ELAQS
-797 EKESLQAA
+797 EEAKEG
-805 LLEAQANLE
+805 NLE
-814 RTSAERDQLRSSLRT
+814 NLATAQEKLEIAAQERDRLRETLR
-829 AEMAA
+829 ASELSA
-834 QEAAFATR
+834 QEAAFTTR

-853 DQSTARAQ
+853 DQSTARTQ
-861 IMEIQDKHAASEQ
+861 IMEIQDKQALAEQ
-874 ELAGLSD
+874 ELEGLSD
-881 AAAQEKLQGLLLMR
+881 VEAQEKLQDLLVTR
-895 SEREAT
+895 SGREAL

-918 ADEARLLIERSL
+918 ADEVRMQIERGL
-930 QPMRDKVMDLQL
+930 QPMRDKVVDLQL

-955 TLLADAE
+955 TLLSDAE
-962 ADLTSL
+962 ADLIAL
-968 ETRFSGDLKV
+968 EASFNPDLKV
-978 GHLQSEVN
+978 GVLQSDVT
-986 RLNSEIQSLGPVNM
+986 RLGAEIQSLGPVNM
-1000 AALDELASS
+1000 AALDELSSS

-1047 TFDQVNGHFGRLFPE
+1047 TFDEVNKHFGMLFPE

-1076 EILDSGV
+1076 EILDAGV

-1095 SIYLLSGGEK
+1095 TIYLLSGGEK

-1132 PLDDANTLRYAE
+1132 PLDDANTLRYAQ
-1144 MVARMSAKTQ
+1144 MVAKMSAKTQ

>member
-1 MLSSYS
+1 M
-7 RNLPLFLELVRLLL
+7 
-21 PLKLPV
+21 

-102 RASVELLFD
+102 RASVELIFD
-111 NADGRAHGQWSSFAE
+111 NSEGRAQGQWSAFTE
-126 LAVKRVLTRDGNSS
+126 LGIKRVLTRDGNSS

-178 LESKPEEL
+178 LEAKPEEL

-213 QENLVR
+213 KENLVR
-219 VQDILRELEKQLE
+219 VEDILRELDQQLT
-232 RLESQA
+232 RLEKQA
-238 TVAERHNLLQTEMK
+238 TVAERHAELSAEMK

-281 VQLEEQTA
+281 VSLEEQTA
-289 KLRHAEA
+289 KMRHAET
-296 ELESMRTQ
+296 ELETMRTE
-304 QYALQDKVSEAQGAL
+304 QYALQDKVSQAQGDL

-324 DVSQVEAEIRYV
+324 DVSQVESQIRYV
-336 QEARLRLQQQT
+336 QEARQRLQQQS
-347 QDLQLQ
+347 QDLLAQ

-366 AQRSAEHELSL
+366 AQRTAEQELSL
-377 AAEHEL
+377 AVEKEQ
-383 TLQTQLAGLQE
+383 TLLVDLSGLQE
-394 QLPGREEAYQEAV
+394 QMPAREEAYQV
-407 NRLNAARESIANI
+407 HARELNDARENLAAI
-420 DQRLASLNERM
+420 DQRLASLGERV
-431 KAVSTQIDE
+431 KAIGTQLEELRGRDT
-440 SKARQ
+440 
-445 ARLDGELAGMRKP
+445 RLEAELSGMRRP
-458 DAEALQMALDRQ
+458 DAEALQMAIDRHA
-470 VMAQRKV
+470 MAQRKV
-477 EESKTRAQEMQQRVP
+477 DEARQKAGEAQQRVP
-492 AADEARNRAQQQIQS
+492 AADEARNTAQQQIQL
-507 ANQDLAQ
+507 ANQELAQ

-550 WQDLKVESGWETALE
+550 WQELKVESGWEAALE

-574 VTGKSIQEA
+574 VTAKSVQETL
-583 VALATD
+583 ALAND

-597 VLADE
+597 LLMEEISPAHTNV
-602 VPTAQVNAPA
+602 PA
-612 DFTLLLSRIQ
+612 DFTPLLTRVQ
-622 SAGAPRVMGVLQ
+622 SAGAPRVAGVLQ
-634 EWLSSV
+634 EWLDNIY
-640 FIANNLED
+640 IANSLED
-648 ALHRRDKLP
+648 ALHRREKLP
-657 AGATLVTQE
+657 AGGAFVTQQ
-666 GHLISRVGVQLYAA
+666 GHLVSRVSVQLYAA
-680 DSEQSGMLA
+680 DSEQAGMLA
-689 RAQEMESLEKQ
+689 RAQEMEGLEKQ
-700 LKAQRL
+700 LRAQKL

-712 GELDQCAANY
+712 GELDQCVANY
-722 QAAHQAAEQSRIQAE
+722 QAAHQSAEQTRIAAEQ
-737 HAVQEAHGF
+737 AVQEVHGF
-746 EVERMQLTQAEEQYS
+746 EVERMQLTQAEEKYS
-761 QRAAQIQTE
+761 QRAEQIQGE
-770 LTEIAQQLEQLS
+770 LSELRQQIEQLTQTQE
-782 ANSAQSQ
+782 QSSE
-789 IELDQAQS
+789 ELAQS
-797 EKESLQAA
+797 EESKQGLQENLTLAQEK
-805 LLEAQANLE
+805 LELATQ
-814 RTSAERDQLRSSLRT
+814 ERDRLREALRSS
-829 AEMAA
+829 EMSA

-853 DQSTARAQ
+853 DQSTARVQ
-861 IMEIQDKHAASEQ
+861 IMEIQDKQASSEQ
-874 ELAGLSD
+874 ELETLSD
-881 AAAQEKLQGLLLMR
+881 EEAQDKLQGLLLAR
-895 SEREAT
+895 SAREAA

-918 ADEARLLIERSL
+918 ADEVRLQIERSL
-930 QPMRDKVMDLQL
+930 QPMRDKVVDLQL

-962 ADLTSL
+962 ADLTAL
-968 ETRFSGDLKV
+968 EASFSPDLKV
-978 GHLQSEVN
+978 GALQTEVN

-1000 AALDELASS
+1000 AALDELSSS
-1009 RERKSFLDAQSADL
+1009 RERKQFLDAQSADL

-1047 TFDQVNGHFGRLFPE
+1047 TFDQVNTHFGKLFPE

-1076 EILDSGV
+1076 EILDAGV

-1132 PLDDANTLRYAE
+1132 PLDDANTLRYAQ
-1144 MVARMSAKTQ
+1144 MVAKMSNKTQ

>member
-1 MLSSYS
+1 M
-7 RNLPLFLELVRLLL
+7 
-21 PLKLPV
+21 

-102 RASVELLFD
+102 RASVELIFD
-111 NADGRAHGQWSSFAE
+111 NADGRAQGQWSAFTE

-178 LESKPEEL
+178 LEAKPEEL

-213 QENLVR
+213 RENLVR
-219 VQDILRELEKQLE
+219 VEDILRELDQQLT
-232 RLESQA
+232 RLEKQA
-238 TVAERHNLLQTEMK
+238 TVAERHAELSTEMK

-263 TEAGKE
+263 TESGKE
-269 QERHANGIRDTQ
+269 QERHANGIRETQ
-281 VQLEEQTA
+281 VNLEEQTA
-289 KLRHAEA
+289 KLRHAET
-296 ELESMRTQ
+296 ELETMRTQ
-304 QYALQDKVSEAQGAL
+304 QYALQDKVSEAQGDL
-319 YQTNA
+319 YQTNS
-324 DVSQVEAEIRYV
+324 DVSQVESQIHYV
-336 QEARLRLQQQT
+336 QEARQRLQQQT
-347 QDLQLQ
+347 QDLHAQ

-366 AQRSAEHELSL
+366 AQRTAEHELSI
-377 AAEHEL
+377 ASEK
-383 TLQTQLAGLQE
+383 E
-394 QLPGREEAYQEAV
+394 QSLLVDLNGIKDQMPGHEEAYQVSA
-407 NRLNAARESIANI
+407 RTLNEARESLATIE
-420 DQRLASLNERM
+420 QRLASLGERTRAIVAQLEEL
-431 KAVSTQIDE
+431 KGRE
-440 SKARQ
+440 
-445 ARLDGELAGMRKP
+445 ARLNGELAGMRKP
-458 DAEALQMALDRQ
+458 DAEALQMALDRHS
-470 VMAQRKV
+470 MAQRKV
-477 EESKTRAQEMQQRVP
+477 EESRQRAGEAQQRVP
-492 AADEARNRAQQQIQS
+492 AADEARNTAQQQIQV

-550 WQDLKVESGWETALE
+550 WQELKVESGWEAALE

-574 VTGKSIQEA
+574 VTAKNVQETL
-583 VALATD
+583 ALAND

-597 VLADE
+597 LLTEEISPAHTTV
-602 VPTAQVNAPA
+602 PA
-612 DFTLLLSRIQ
+612 DFTPLLSRVQ
-622 SAGAPRVMGVLQ
+622 SAGAPRVSAVLQ
-634 EWLSSV
+634 EWLDNIY
-640 FIANNLED
+640 IADSLED
-648 ALHRRDKLP
+648 ALHRREKLP
-657 AGATLVTQE
+657 AGGALVTQQ
-666 GHLISRVGVQLYAA
+666 GHLVSRVGVQLYAA
-680 DSEQSGMLA
+680 DSEQAGMLA
-689 RAQEMESLEKQ
+689 RAQEMEGLEKQ
-700 LKAQRL
+700 LRAQRL

-712 GELDQCAANY
+712 GELDQCIANY
-722 QAAHQAAEQSRIQAE
+722 QAAHQTAEHTRINAE

-761 QRAAQIQTE
+761 QRAAQIQGE
-770 LTEIAQQLEQLS
+770 LTELSGQMEQL
-782 ANSAQSQ
+782 AITHEQSSS
-789 IELDQAQS
+789 ELLQS
-797 EKESLQAA
+797 EESKQGLQEGLAVAQEKLELATQERDRLRESL
-805 LLEAQANLE
+805 
-814 RTSAERDQLRSSLRT
+814 RV
-829 AEMAA
+829 AEMSA

-853 DQSTARAQ
+853 DQSTARTQ
-861 IMEIQDKHAASEQ
+861 IMEIQDKHALAEQ
-874 ELAGLSD
+874 ELETLSD
-881 AAAQEKLQGLLLMR
+881 EEAQDKLQGLLLAR
-895 SEREAT
+895 SAREAA

-918 ADEARLLIERSL
+918 ADEARMQIERSL
-930 QPMRDKVMDLQL
+930 QPMRDKVVDLQL

-955 TLLADAE
+955 TLLSDAE
-962 ADLTSL
+962 ADLIAL
-968 ETRFSGDLKV
+968 EANFSVDLKV
-978 GHLQSEVN
+978 GALQTEVN
-986 RLNSEIQSLGPVNM
+986 RLSAEIQSLGPVNM
-1000 AALDELASS
+1000 AALDELSSS
-1009 RERKSFLDAQSADL
+1009 RERKQFLDAQSADL

-1047 TFDQVNGHFGRLFPE
+1047 TFDQVNMHFGKLFPE

-1076 EILDSGV
+1076 VILDAGV

-1132 PLDDANTLRYAE
+1132 PLDDANTLRYAQL
-1144 MVARMSAKTQ
+1144 VAKMSDKTQ
-1154 FVFISHNKITMEIA
+1154 FLFISHNKITMEIA

>member
-1 MLSSYS
+1 
-7 RNLPLFLELVRLLL
+7 
-21 PLKLPV
+21 V

-69 VRWVLGESRASELR
+69 VSWVLGDSRASELR

-102 RASVELLFD
+102 RASVELIFD
-111 NADGRAHGQWSSFAE
+111 NSEGRAQGQWSAFTE
-126 LAVKRVLTRDGNSS
+126 LGIKRVLTRDGNSS

-178 LESKPEEL
+178 LEAKPEEL

-213 QENLVR
+213 KENLVR
-219 VQDILRELEKQLE
+219 VEDILRELDQQVA
-232 RLESQA
+232 RLEKQA
-238 TVAERHNLLQTEMK
+238 TVAERHAELSTAMK

-281 VQLEEQTA
+281 VSLEEQTA
-289 KLRHAEA
+289 KMRHVET
-296 ELESMRTQ
+296 ELETMRTE
-304 QYALQDKVSEAQGAL
+304 QYALQDQVSQAQGDL

-324 DVSQVEAEIRYV
+324 DVSQVESQIRYV
-336 QEARLRLQQQT
+336 QEARQRLQQQS
-347 QDLQLQ
+347 QDLQAQ

-366 AQRSAEHELSL
+366 AQRTAEHELSL
-377 AAEHEL
+377 AAEKEE
-383 TLQTQLAGLQE
+383 TLIVDLSGLQE
-394 QLPGREEAYQEAV
+394 QMPAREEAYQVHVRE
-407 NRLNAARESIANI
+407 LNDARENLATI
-420 DQRLASLNERM
+420 DQRLASLGERVRAITAQLEEL
-431 KAVSTQIDE
+431 KGRDT
-440 SKARQ
+440 
-445 ARLDGELAGMRKP
+445 RLEAELAGMRRP
-458 DAEALQMALDRQ
+458 DAEALQMAMDRHA
-470 VMAQRKV
+470 MAQRKV
-477 EESKTRAQEMQQRVP
+477 DEARQKAGEAQLRVP
-492 AADEARNRAQQQIQS
+492 AADEARNIAQQQIQS
-507 ANQDLAQ
+507 ANQELAQ

-550 WQDLKVESGWETALE
+550 WQELKVESGWEAALE

-574 VTGKSIQEA
+574 VTAKSVQETL
-583 VALATD
+583 ALAND

-597 VLADE
+597 LLTEDISPAHTT
-602 VPTAQVNAPA
+602 VPV
-612 DFTLLLSRIQ
+612 DFIALLTRVQ
-622 SAGAPRVMGVLQ
+622 SAGAPRVAAVLQ
-634 EWLSSV
+634 EWLDNIY
-640 FIANNLED
+640 IANSLED
-648 ALHRRDKLP
+648 ALHRREKLP
-657 AGATLVTQE
+657 AGGAFVTQQ
-666 GHLISRVGVQLYAA
+666 GHLVSRVGVQLYAA
-680 DSEQSGMLA
+680 DSEQAGMLA
-689 RAQEMESLEKQ
+689 RAQEMEGLEKQ
-700 LKAQRL
+700 LRAQKL

-712 GELDQCAANY
+712 GELDQCVANY
-722 QAAHQAAEQSRIQAE
+722 QAAHQAAEQTRIAAE
-737 HAVQEAHGF
+737 HAVQEVHSF
-746 EVERMQLTQAEEQYS
+746 EVETMQLTQAEEKYS
-761 QRAAQIQTE
+761 QRAEQIQSE
-770 LTEIAQQLEQLS
+770 LSELRQQMEQLTQTQE
-782 ANSAQSQ
+782 QSSE
-789 IELDQAQS
+789 ELAQS
-797 EKESLQAA
+797 EESKQGLQ
-805 LLEAQANLE
+805 ENL
-814 RTSAERDQLRSSLRT
+814 TSAQEKLESATQERDRLRESLRSS
-829 AEMAA
+829 EMSA
-834 QEAAFATR
+834 QEAAFTTR

-853 DQSTARAQ
+853 DQSTARVQ
-861 IMEIQDKHAASEQ
+861 IMEIQDKQATSGQ
-874 ELAGLSD
+874 ELETLSD
-881 AAAQEKLQGLLLMR
+881 EEAQDKLQGLLLAR
-895 SEREAT
+895 SAREAA

-918 ADEARLLIERSL
+918 ADEVRLQIERSL
-930 QPMRDKVMDLQL
+930 QPMRDKVVDLQL

-955 TLLADAE
+955 TLLSDAE

-968 ETRFSGDLKV
+968 EASFSPDLKV
-978 GHLQSEVN
+978 GALQTEVN

-1000 AALDELASS
+1000 AALDELSSS
-1009 RERKSFLDAQSADL
+1009 RERKQFLDAQSADL

-1047 TFDQVNGHFGRLFPE
+1047 TFDQVNIHFGKLFPE

-1083 QVMAQPPGKKNS
+1083 QVMAQPPGKKLS

-1132 PLDDANTLRYAE
+1132 PLDDANTLRYAQ
-1144 MVARMSAKTQ
+1144 MVAKMSNKTQ

>member
-1 MLSSYS
+1 M
-7 RNLPLFLELVRLLL
+7 
-21 PLKLPV
+21 

-102 RASVELLFD
+102 RASVELIFD
-111 NADGRAHGQWSSFAE
+111 NADGRAQGQWSAFTE

-178 LESKPEEL
+178 LEAKPEEL

-213 QENLVR
+213 RENLVR
-219 VQDILRELEKQLE
+219 VEDILRELDQQLT
-232 RLESQA
+232 RLEKQA
-238 TVAERHNLLQTEMK
+238 TVAERHAELSTEMK

-263 TEAGKE
+263 TESGKE
-269 QERHANGIRDTQ
+269 QERHANGIRETQ
-281 VQLEEQTA
+281 VNLEEQTA
-289 KLRHAEA
+289 KLRHAET
-296 ELESMRTQ
+296 ELETMRTQ
-304 QYALQDKVSEAQGAL
+304 QYALQDKVSEAQGDL
-319 YQTNA
+319 YQTNS
-324 DVSQVEAEIRYV
+324 DVSQVESQIHYV
-336 QEARLRLQQQT
+336 QEARQRLQQQT
-347 QDLQLQ
+347 QDLHAQ

-366 AQRSAEHELSL
+366 AQRTAEHELSIASEKEQSL
-377 AAEHEL
+377 LVDLNGIKDQMPGHEEVYQVSAR
-383 TLQTQLAGLQE
+383 TLNE
-394 QLPGREEAYQEAV
+394 
-407 NRLNAARESIANI
+407 ARESLASIE
-420 DQRLASLNERM
+420 QRLASLGERTRAIVAQLEEL
-431 KAVSTQIDE
+431 KGRE
-440 SKARQ
+440 
-445 ARLDGELAGMRKP
+445 ARLNGELAGMRKP
-458 DAEALQMALDRQ
+458 DAEALQMALDRHS
-470 VMAQRKV
+470 MAQRKV
-477 EESKTRAQEMQQRVP
+477 EESRQRAGEAQQRVP
-492 AADEARNRAQQQIQS
+492 AADEARNTAQQQIQV

-550 WQDLKVESGWETALE
+550 WQELKVESGWEAALE

-574 VTGKSIQEA
+574 VTAKNVQETL
-583 VALATD
+583 ALAND

-597 VLADE
+597 LLSEEISPAH
-602 VPTAQVNAPA
+602 TAVPA
-612 DFTLLLSRIQ
+612 DFTPLLSRVQ
-622 SAGAPRVMGVLQ
+622 SAGAPRVSAVLQ
-634 EWLSSV
+634 EWLDNIY
-640 FIANNLED
+640 IADSLED
-648 ALHRRDKLP
+648 ALHRREKLP
-657 AGATLVTQE
+657 AGGALVTQQ
-666 GHLISRVGVQLYAA
+666 GHLVSRVGVQLYAA
-680 DSEQSGMLA
+680 DSEQAGMLA
-689 RAQEMESLEKQ
+689 RAQEMEGLEKQ
-700 LKAQRL
+700 LRAQRL

-712 GELDQCAANY
+712 GELDQCIANY
-722 QAAHQAAEQSRIQAE
+722 QAAHQTAEQTRINAE

-761 QRAAQIQTE
+761 QRAAQIQGE
-770 LTEIAQQLEQLS
+770 LTELSGQMEQL
-782 ANSAQSQ
+782 AITHEQSSS
-789 IELDQAQS
+789 ELLQS
-797 EKESLQAA
+797 EESKQGLQEGLAVAQEKLELATQERDRLRESL
-805 LLEAQANLE
+805 
-814 RTSAERDQLRSSLRT
+814 RV
-829 AEMAA
+829 AEMSA

-853 DQSTARAQ
+853 DQSTARTQ
-861 IMEIQDKHAASEQ
+861 IMEIQDKHALAEQ
-874 ELAGLSD
+874 ELETLSD
-881 AAAQEKLQGLLLMR
+881 EEAQDKLQGLLLAR
-895 SEREAT
+895 SAREAA

-918 ADEARLLIERSL
+918 ADEARMQIERSL
-930 QPMRDKVMDLQL
+930 QPMRDKVVDLQL

-955 TLLADAE
+955 TLLSDAE
-962 ADLTSL
+962 ADLIAL
-968 ETRFSGDLKV
+968 EANFSVDLKV
-978 GHLQSEVN
+978 GALQTEVN
-986 RLNSEIQSLGPVNM
+986 RLSAEIQSLGPVNM
-1000 AALDELASS
+1000 AALDELSSS
-1009 RERKSFLDAQSADL
+1009 RERKQFLDAQSADL

-1047 TFDQVNGHFGRLFPE
+1047 TFDQVNMHFGKLFPE

-1076 EILDSGV
+1076 EILDAGV

-1132 PLDDANTLRYAE
+1132 PLDDANTLRYAQL
-1144 MVARMSAKTQ
+1144 VAKMSDKTQ
-1154 FVFISHNKITMEIA
+1154 FLFISHNKITMEIA

>member
-1 MLSSYS
+1 M
-7 RNLPLFLELVRLLL
+7 
-21 PLKLPV
+21 

-44 HFEMPGQLIG
+44 HFELPGQLIG

-102 RASVELLFD
+102 RASVELIFD
-111 NADGRAHGQWSSFAE
+111 NSEGRAQGQWSAFTE
-126 LAVKRVLTRDGNSS
+126 LGIKRVLTRDGNSS

-178 LESKPEEL
+178 LEATPEEL

-213 QENLVR
+213 KENLVR
-219 VQDILRELEKQLE
+219 VEDILRELDQQVARLEKQ
-232 RLESQA
+232 A
-238 TVAERHNLLQTEMK
+238 MVAERHAELSTAMK

-269 QERHANGIRDTQ
+269 QERHAIGIRDTQ
-281 VQLEEQTA
+281 VSLEEQTA
-289 KLRHAEA
+289 KMRHAET
-296 ELESMRTQ
+296 EIEIMRTE
-304 QYALQDKVSEAQGAL
+304 QYALQDKVSQAQGDL

-324 DVSQVEAEIRYV
+324 DVSQVESQIRYV
-336 QEARLRLQQQT
+336 QEARQRLQQQS
-347 QDLQLQ
+347 QDLHAQ

-366 AQRSAEHELSL
+366 AQRTAEQEFGL
-377 AAEHEL
+377 AAEKEQKL
-383 TLQTQLAGLQE
+383 IADLSGLQE
-394 QLPGREEAYQEAV
+394 QMPACEDAYQVHARE
-407 NRLNAARESIANI
+407 LNDARESLATI
-420 DQRLASLNERM
+420 DQRLASLGERV
-431 KAVSTQIDE
+431 KAIAAQLEELKGRDTRLE
-440 SKARQ
+440 S
-445 ARLDGELAGMRKP
+445 ELAGMRIP
-458 DAEALQMALDRQ
+458 DAEALQMAIDRHA
-470 VMAQRKV
+470 MAQRKV
-477 EESKTRAQEMQQRVP
+477 DETRQKAGEAQQRVP
-492 AADEARNRAQQQIQS
+492 AADEARNTAQQQVQL

-550 WQDLKVESGWETALE
+550 WQELKVESGWEAALE

-574 VTGKSIQEA
+574 VTAKSVQETL
-583 VALATD
+583 VLAND

-597 VLADE
+597 LLTEDISPAH
-602 VPTAQVNAPA
+602 TTAPA
-612 DFTLLLSRIQ
+612 DLTPLLTRVQ
-622 SAGAPRVMGVLQ
+622 SAGAPRVETVLK
-634 EWLSSV
+634 EWLDNIY
-640 FIANNLED
+640 IANSLED
-648 ALHRRDKLP
+648 ALHRREKLP
-657 AGATLVTQE
+657 AGGAFVTQQ
-666 GHLISRVGVQLYAA
+666 GHLVSRVGVQLYAA
-680 DSEQSGMLA
+680 DSEQAGMLA
-689 RAQEMESLEKQ
+689 RAQEMEGLEKQ
-700 LKAQRL
+700 LRAQKL

-712 GELDQCAANY
+712 GELDQCTANY
-722 QAAHQAAEQSRIQAE
+722 QAAHQVAEQTRIAAE
-737 HAVQEAHGF
+737 HAVQEVHGF
-746 EVERMQLTQAEEQYS
+746 EVERMQLTQAEEKYS
-761 QRAAQIQTE
+761 QRAEQIQGE
-770 LTEIAQQLEQLS
+770 LSELRQQTEQLTQTQEQS
-782 ANSAQSQ
+782 AE
-789 IELDQAQS
+789 ELAQS
-797 EKESLQAA
+797 EESKQGLQENLTIAQEK
-805 LLEAQANLE
+805 LELATQ
-814 RTSAERDQLRSSLRT
+814 ERDHLREALRSS
-829 AEMAA
+829 EMSA

-842 SLQQRIADLQR
+842 SLQQRITDLQR
-853 DQSTARAQ
+853 DQTTARVQ
-861 IMEIQDKHAASEQ
+861 IMEIQDKQATAEQ
-874 ELAGLSD
+874 ELESLSD
-881 AAAQEKLQGLLLMR
+881 EEAQDKLQGLLLAR
-895 SEREAT
+895 SAREAA
-901 LANARTEQ
+901 LASARTEQ

-918 ADEARLLIERSL
+918 ADEVRLQIERSL
-930 QPMRDKVMDLQL
+930 QPMRDKVVDLQL

-955 TLLADAE
+955 TLLSDAE
-962 ADLTSL
+962 ADLTAL
-968 ETRFSGDLKV
+968 EASFSPDLKV
-978 GHLQSEVN
+978 GALQTEVS
-986 RLNSEIQSLGPVNM
+986 RLNTEIQSLGPVNM
-1000 AALDELASS
+1000 AALDELSSS
-1009 RERKSFLDAQSADL
+1009 RERKQFLDAQSADL

-1047 TFDQVNGHFGRLFPE
+1047 TFDQVNIHFGKLFPE

-1076 EILDSGV
+1076 EILDAGV

-1132 PLDDANTLRYAE
+1132 PLDDANTLRYSQ
-1144 MVARMSAKTQ
+1144 MVAKMSNKTQ

>member
-1 MLSSYS
+1 M
-7 RNLPLFLELVRLLL
+7 
-21 PLKLPV
+21 

-102 RASVELLFD
+102 RASVELIFD
-111 NADGRAHGQWSSFAE
+111 NADGRAQGQWSAFTE

-178 LESKPEEL
+178 LEAKPEEL

-213 QENLVR
+213 RENLVR
-219 VQDILRELEKQLE
+219 VEDILRELDQQLT
-232 RLESQA
+232 RLEKQA
-238 TVAERHNLLQTEMK
+238 TVAERHAELSTEMK

-263 TEAGKE
+263 TESGKE
-269 QERHANGIRDTQ
+269 QERHANGIRETQ
-281 VQLEEQTA
+281 VNLEEQTA
-289 KLRHAEA
+289 KLRHAET
-296 ELESMRTQ
+296 ELETMRTQ
-304 QYALQDKVSEAQGAL
+304 QYALQDKVSEAQGDL
-319 YQTNA
+319 YQTNS
-324 DVSQVEAEIRYV
+324 DVSQVESQIHYV
-336 QEARLRLQQQT
+336 QEARQRLQQQT
-347 QDLQLQ
+347 QDLHAQ

-366 AQRSAEHELSL
+366 AQRTAEHELSI
-377 AAEHEL
+377 ASEK
-383 TLQTQLAGLQE
+383 E
-394 QLPGREEAYQEAV
+394 QSLLVDLNGIKDQMPGHEEAYQVSA
-407 NRLNAARESIANI
+407 RTLNEARESLATIE
-420 DQRLASLNERM
+420 QRLASLGERTRAIVAQLEEL
-431 KAVSTQIDE
+431 KGRE
-440 SKARQ
+440 
-445 ARLDGELAGMRKP
+445 ARLNGELAGMRKP
-458 DAEALQMALDRQ
+458 DAEALQMALDRHS
-470 VMAQRKV
+470 MAQRKV
-477 EESKTRAQEMQQRVP
+477 EESRQRAGEAQQRVP
-492 AADEARNRAQQQIQS
+492 AADEARNTAQQQIQV

-550 WQDLKVESGWETALE
+550 WQELKVESGWEAALE

-574 VTGKSIQEA
+574 VTAKNVQETL
-583 VALATD
+583 ALAND

-597 VLADE
+597 LLTEEISPAH
-602 VPTAQVNAPA
+602 TAVPA
-612 DFTLLLSRIQ
+612 DFTPLLSRVQ
-622 SAGAPRVMGVLQ
+622 SAGAPRVSAVLQ
-634 EWLSSV
+634 EWLDNIY
-640 FIANNLED
+640 IADSLED
-648 ALHRRDKLP
+648 ALHRREKLP
-657 AGATLVTQE
+657 AGGALVTQQ
-666 GHLISRVGVQLYAA
+666 GHLVSRVGVQLYAT
-680 DSEQSGMLA
+680 DSEQAGMLA
-689 RAQEMESLEKQ
+689 RAQEMEGLEKQ
-700 LKAQRL
+700 LRAQQL

-712 GELDQCAANY
+712 GELDQCIANY
-722 QAAHQAAEQSRIQAE
+722 QAAHQTAEQTRINAE

-761 QRAAQIQTE
+761 QRAAQLQGE
-770 LTEIAQQLEQLS
+770 LTELSGQMEQL
-782 ANSAQSQ
+782 AITHEQSSS
-789 IELDQAQS
+789 ELLQS
-797 EKESLQAA
+797 EESKQGLQEGLAVAQEKLELATQERDRLRESL
-805 LLEAQANLE
+805 
-814 RTSAERDQLRSSLRT
+814 RV
-829 AEMAA
+829 AEMSA

-853 DQSTARAQ
+853 DQSTARTQ
-861 IMEIQDKHAASEQ
+861 IMEIQDKHALAEQ
-874 ELAGLSD
+874 ELETLSD
-881 AAAQEKLQGLLLMR
+881 EEAQDKLQGLLLAR
-895 SEREAT
+895 SAREAA

-918 ADEARLLIERSL
+918 ADEARMQIERSL
-930 QPMRDKVMDLQL
+930 QPMRDKVVDLQL

-955 TLLADAE
+955 TLLSDAE
-962 ADLTSL
+962 ADLIAL
-968 ETRFSGDLKV
+968 EANFSVDLKV
-978 GHLQSEVN
+978 GALQTEVN
-986 RLNSEIQSLGPVNM
+986 RLSAEIQSLGPVNM
-1000 AALDELASS
+1000 AALDELSSS
-1009 RERKSFLDAQSADL
+1009 RERKQFLDAQSADL

-1047 TFDQVNGHFGRLFPE
+1047 TFDQVNMHFGKLFPE

-1076 EILDSGV
+1076 EILDAGV

-1132 PLDDANTLRYAE
+1132 PLDDANTLRYAQL
-1144 MVARMSAKTQ
+1144 VAKMSDKTQ
-1154 FVFISHNKITMEIA
+1154 FLFISHNKITMEIA

>member
-1 MLSSYS
+1 
-7 RNLPLFLELVRLLL
+7 
-21 PLKLPV
+21 V

-102 RASVELLFD
+102 RASVELIFD
-111 NADGRAHGQWSSFAE
+111 NADGRAQGQWSAFTE

-178 LESKPEEL
+178 LEAKPEEL

-213 QENLVR
+213 RENLVR
-219 VQDILRELEKQLE
+219 VEDILRELDQQLT
-232 RLESQA
+232 RLEKQA
-238 TVAERHNLLQTEMK
+238 TVAERHAELSTEMK

-263 TEAGKE
+263 TESGKE
-269 QERHANGIRDTQ
+269 QERHANGIRETQ
-281 VQLEEQTA
+281 VNLEEQTA
-289 KLRHAEA
+289 KLRHAET
-296 ELESMRTQ
+296 ELETMRTQ
-304 QYALQDKVSEAQGAL
+304 QYALQDKVSEAQGDL
-319 YQTNA
+319 YQTNS
-324 DVSQVEAEIRYV
+324 DVSQVESQIHYV
-336 QEARLRLQQQT
+336 QEARQRLQQQT
-347 QDLQLQ
+347 QDLHAQ

-366 AQRSAEHELSL
+366 AQRTAEHELSI
-377 AAEHEL
+377 ASEK
-383 TLQTQLAGLQE
+383 E
-394 QLPGREEAYQEAV
+394 QSLLVDLNGIKDQMPGHEEAYQVSA
-407 NRLNAARESIANI
+407 RTLNDARESLATIE
-420 DQRLASLNERM
+420 QRLASLGERTRAIVAQLEEL
-431 KAVSTQIDE
+431 KGRE
-440 SKARQ
+440 
-445 ARLDGELAGMRKP
+445 ARLNGELAGMRKP
-458 DAEALQMALDRQ
+458 DAEALQMALDRHS
-470 VMAQRKV
+470 MAQRKV
-477 EESKTRAQEMQQRVP
+477 EESRQRAGEAQQRVP
-492 AADEARNRAQQQIQS
+492 AADEARNTAQQQIQV

-550 WQDLKVESGWETALE
+550 WQELKVESGWEAALE

-574 VTGKSIQEA
+574 VTAKNVQETL
-583 VALATD
+583 ALAND

-597 VLADE
+597 LLSEEISPAH
-602 VPTAQVNAPA
+602 TAVPA
-612 DFTLLLSRIQ
+612 DFTPLLSRVQ
-622 SAGAPRVMGVLQ
+622 SAGAPRVSAVLQ
-634 EWLSSV
+634 EWLDNIY
-640 FIANNLED
+640 IADSLED
-648 ALHRRDKLP
+648 ALHRREKLP
-657 AGATLVTQE
+657 AGGALVTQQ
-666 GHLISRVGVQLYAA
+666 GHLVSRVGVQLYAA
-680 DSEQSGMLA
+680 DSEQAGMLA
-689 RAQEMESLEKQ
+689 RAQEMEGLEKQ
-700 LKAQRL
+700 LRAQRL

-712 GELDQCAANY
+712 GELDQCIANY
-722 QAAHQAAEQSRIQAE
+722 QAAHQTAEQTRINAE

-761 QRAAQIQTE
+761 QRAAQIQGE
-770 LTEIAQQLEQLS
+770 LTELSGQMEQL
-782 ANSAQSQ
+782 AITHEQSSS
-789 IELDQAQS
+789 ELLQS
-797 EKESLQAA
+797 EESKQGLQEGLAVAQEKLELATQERDRLRESL
-805 LLEAQANLE
+805 
-814 RTSAERDQLRSSLRT
+814 RV
-829 AEMAA
+829 AEMSA

-853 DQSTARAQ
+853 DQSTARTQ
-861 IMEIQDKHAASEQ
+861 IMEIQDKHALAEQ
-874 ELAGLSD
+874 ELETLSD
-881 AAAQEKLQGLLLMR
+881 EEAQDKLQGLLLAR
-895 SEREAT
+895 SAREAA

-918 ADEARLLIERSL
+918 ADEARMQIERSL
-930 QPMRDKVMDLQL
+930 QPMRDKVVDLQL

-955 TLLADAE
+955 TLLSDAE
-962 ADLTSL
+962 ADLIAL
-968 ETRFSGDLKV
+968 EANFSVDLKV
-978 GHLQSEVN
+978 GALQTEVN
-986 RLNSEIQSLGPVNM
+986 RLSAEIQSLGPVNM
-1000 AALDELASS
+1000 AALDELSSS
-1009 RERKSFLDAQSADL
+1009 RERKQFLDAQSADL

-1047 TFDQVNGHFGRLFPE
+1047 TFDQVNMHFGKLFPE

-1076 EILDSGV
+1076 EILDAGV

-1132 PLDDANTLRYAE
+1132 PLDDANTLRYAQL
-1144 MVARMSAKTQ
+1144 VAKMSDKTQ
-1154 FVFISHNKITMEIA
+1154 FLFISHNKITMEIA

>member
-1 MLSSYS
+1 
-7 RNLPLFLELVRLLL
+7 
-21 PLKLPV
+21 V

-102 RASVELLFD
+102 RASVELNFD
-111 NADGRAHGQWSSFAE
+111 NSDGRAQGQWSAFTE

-178 LESKPEEL
+178 LEAKPEEL

-213 QENLVR
+213 KENLVR
-219 VQDILRELEKQLE
+219 VEDILRELDQQLT
-232 RLESQA
+232 RLEKQA
-238 TVAERHNLLQTEMK
+238 TVAERHAELSTEMK

-281 VQLEEQTA
+281 VSLEEQTA
-289 KLRHAEA
+289 KMRHAET
-296 ELESMRTQ
+296 ELETMRTE
-304 QYALQDKVSEAQGAL
+304 QYALQDKVSQAQGDL

-324 DVSQVEAEIRYV
+324 DVSQVESQIRYV
-336 QEARLRLQQQT
+336 QEARQRLQQQS
-347 QDLQLQ
+347 QDLLAQ

-366 AQRSAEHELSL
+366 AQRTAEQELGM
-377 AAEHEL
+377 AAEKEQ
-383 TLQTQLAGLQE
+383 TLLADLGGLQE
-394 QLPGREEAYQEAV
+394 QMPSREETYQVSSRA
-407 NRLNAARESIANI
+407 LDDARESLASI
-420 DQRLASLNERM
+420 DQRLASLGERV
-431 KAVSTQIDE
+431 KAIAAQLEELKGRDT
-440 SKARQ
+440 
-445 ARLDGELAGMRKP
+445 RLEAELAGMRRP
-458 DAEALQMALDRQ
+458 DAEALQMAIDRHA
-470 VMAQRKV
+470 MAQRKV
-477 EESKTRAQEMQQRVP
+477 DEARQKAGEAQQRVP
-492 AADEARNRAQQQIQS
+492 AADEARNTAQQQIQV
-507 ANQDLAQ
+507 ANQELAQ

-550 WQDLKVESGWETALE
+550 WQELKVESGWEAALE

-574 VTGKSIQEA
+574 VTAKSVQETL
-583 VALATD
+583 ALAND

-597 VLADE
+597 LLTEEISPAHTTV
-602 VPTAQVNAPA
+602 PA
-612 DFTLLLSRIQ
+612 DFVPLLTRVQ
-622 SAGAPRVMGVLQ
+622 SAGAPRVASILQ
-634 EWLSSV
+634 EWLDNIYIASS
-640 FIANNLED
+640 LED
-648 ALHRRDKLP
+648 ALHRREKLP
-657 AGATLVTQE
+657 AGGALVTQQ
-666 GHLISRVGVQLYAA
+666 GHLVSRVGVQLYAA
-680 DSEQSGMLA
+680 DSEQAGMLA
-689 RAQEMESLEKQ
+689 RAQEMEGLEKQ
-700 LKAQRL
+700 LRAQKL

-712 GELDQCAANY
+712 GELDQCVANY
-722 QAAHQAAEQSRIQAE
+722 QAAHQTAEQTRIAAEQ
-737 HAVQEAHGF
+737 AVQEVHGF
-746 EVERMQLTQAEEQYS
+746 EVERMQLTQAEEKYS
-761 QRAAQIQTE
+761 QRAEQIQGE
-770 LTEIAQQLEQLS
+770 LSELRQQSEQLTQAQEQAS
-782 ANSAQSQ
+782 A
-789 IELDQAQS
+789 ELAQS
-797 EKESLQAA
+797 EESKQGLQENLAVAQEKLELATQERDRLRESLRA
-805 LLEAQANLE
+805 
-814 RTSAERDQLRSSLRT
+814 
-829 AEMAA
+829 AEMSA

-853 DQSTARAQ
+853 DQSTARVQ
-861 IMEIQDKHAASEQ
+861 IMEIQDKQATSEQ
-874 ELAGLSD
+874 ELETLSD
-881 AAAQEKLQGLLLMR
+881 EEAQDKLQGLLLAR
-895 SEREAT
+895 SAREAA

-918 ADEARLLIERSL
+918 ADEARLQIERSL
-930 QPMRDKVMDLQL
+930 QPMRDKVVDLQL

-955 TLLADAE
+955 TLLSDAE
-962 ADLTSL
+962 ADLSAL
-968 ETRFSGDLKV
+968 EASFSPDLKV
-978 GHLQSEVN
+978 GALQSEVT

-1009 RERKSFLDAQSADL
+1009 RERKQFLDAQSADL

-1047 TFDQVNGHFGRLFPE
+1047 TFDQVNTHFGKLFPE

-1076 EILDSGV
+1076 EILDAGV

-1132 PLDDANTLRYAE
+1132 PLDDANTLRYAQL
-1144 MVARMSAKTQ
+1144 VAKMSDKTQ
-1154 FVFISHNKITMEIA
+1154 FLFISHNKITMEIA

>member
-1 MLSSYS
+1 M
-7 RNLPLFLELVRLLL
+7 
-21 PLKLPV
+21 

-102 RASVELLFD
+102 RASVELIFD
-111 NADGRAHGQWSSFAE
+111 NSDGRAQGQWSAFTE

-178 LESKPEEL
+178 LEAKPEEL

-207 SRLEDT
+207 ARLEDT
-213 QENLVR
+213 KENLVR
-219 VQDILRELEKQLE
+219 VEDILRELEQQLT
-232 RLESQA
+232 RLEKQA
-238 TVAERHNLLQTEMK
+238 TVAERHAELSTEMK

-281 VQLEEQTA
+281 VGLEEQTA
-289 KLRHAEA
+289 KLRHAET
-296 ELESMRTQ
+296 ELETMRTE
-304 QYALQDKVSEAQGAL
+304 QYALQDKVSQAQGDL

-324 DVSQVEAEIRYV
+324 DVSQVESQIRYV
-336 QEARLRLQQQT
+336 QEARQRLQQQS
-347 QDLQLQ
+347 QDLQAQ

-366 AQRSAEHELSL
+366 AQRTAEHELSL
-377 AAEHEL
+377 AAEKEQSL
-383 TLQTQLAGLQE
+383 LADLGGLQD
-394 QLPGREEAYQEAV
+394 QMPSHEEAYQLTA
-407 NRLNAARESIANI
+407 RALDDARENLASI
-420 DQRLASLNERM
+420 DQRLASLGERL
-431 KAVSTQIDE
+431 KAISAQLEELKGRDTRLE
-440 SKARQ
+440 S
-445 ARLDGELAGMRKP
+445 ELAGMRRP
-458 DAEALQMALDRQ
+458 DAEALQMAIDRHA
-470 VMAQRKV
+470 MAQRKV
-477 EESKTRAQEMQQRVP
+477 DEARQKAGEAQQRVP
-492 AADEARNRAQQQIQS
+492 AADEARNTAQQQITV
-507 ANQDLAQ
+507 ANQELAQ

-522 TALQASVQAQGKI
+522 AALQASVQAQGKI

-550 WQDLKVESGWETALE
+550 WQELKVESGWEAALE

-574 VTGKSIQEA
+574 VTAKSVQETLT
-583 VALATD
+583 LAND

-597 VLADE
+597 LLTEEIAPVH
-602 VPTAQVNAPA
+602 TNAPA
-612 DFTLLLSRIQ
+612 DFVPLLTRVQ
-622 SAGAPRVMGVLQ
+622 SAGSARVSLVLQ
-634 EWLSSV
+634 EWLDNIY
-640 FIANNLED
+640 IANSLED

-657 AGATLVTQE
+657 AGGALVTQE
-666 GHLISRVGVQLYAA
+666 GHLVSRVGVQLYAA
-680 DSEQSGMLA
+680 DSEQAGMLA
-689 RAQEMESLEKQ
+689 RAQEMEGLEKQ
-700 LKAQRL
+700 LRAQRL

-712 GELDQCAANY
+712 GELDQCVANY
-722 QAAHQAAEQSRIQAE
+722 QAAHQAAEQTRVAAE
-737 HAVQEAHGF
+737 QAVQEVHGF
-746 EVERMQLTQAEEQYS
+746 EVERMQLTQAEEKYS
-761 QRAAQIQTE
+761 QRAQQIQGE
-770 LTEIAQQLEQLS
+770 LSELRQQIEQLT
-782 ANSAQSQ
+782 QTQEQVSQ
-789 IELDQAQS
+789 ELAQS
-797 EKESLQAA
+797 EESKLGLQENLTVAQEK
-805 LLEAQANLE
+805 LELATQ
-814 RTSAERDQLRSSLRT
+814 ERDRLREALRA
-829 AEMAA
+829 AEMSA

-842 SLQQRIADLQR
+842 SLQQRITDLQR
-853 DQSTARAQ
+853 DQSTARVQ
-861 IMEIQDKHAASEQ
+861 IMEIQDKQASSEQ
-874 ELAGLSD
+874 ELASLSD
-881 AAAQEKLQGLLLMR
+881 EEAQDKLQGLLLAR
-895 SEREAT
+895 SAREAA

-918 ADEARLLIERSL
+918 ADEARMQIERSL
-930 QPMRDKVMDLQL
+930 QPMRDKVVDLQL
-942 REQAARLNFEQFA
+942 REQAARLNYEQFA
-955 TLLADAE
+955 TLLSDAE
-962 ADLTSL
+962 ADLTAL
-968 ETRFSGDLKV
+968 EASFSPDLKV
-978 GHLQSEVN
+978 GALQSEVN
-986 RLNSEIQSLGPVNM
+986 RLNAEIQSLGPVNM

-1009 RERKSFLDAQSADL
+1009 RERKQFLDAQSADL

-1038 AETRDLLQG
+1038 SETRDLLQG
-1047 TFDQVNGHFGRLFPE
+1047 TFDQVNAHFGKLFPE

-1076 EILDSGV
+1076 EILDAGV

-1132 PLDDANTLRYAE
+1132 PLDDANTLRYAQL
-1144 MVARMSAKTQ
+1144 VAKMSDKTQ
-1154 FVFISHNKITMEIA
+1154 FLFISHNKITMEIA

>member
-1 MLSSYS
+1 M
-7 RNLPLFLELVRLLL
+7 
-21 PLKLPV
+21 

-102 RASVELLFD
+102 RASVELIFD
-111 NADGRAHGQWSSFAE
+111 NADGRAQGQWSAFTE

-178 LESKPEEL
+178 LEAKPEEL

-213 QENLVR
+213 RENLVR
-219 VQDILRELEKQLE
+219 VEDILRELDQQLT
-232 RLESQA
+232 RLEKQA
-238 TVAERHNLLQTEMK
+238 TVAERHAELSTEMK

-263 TEAGKE
+263 TESGKE
-269 QERHANGIRDTQ
+269 QERHANGIRETQ
-281 VQLEEQTA
+281 VNLEEQTA
-289 KLRHAEA
+289 KLRHAET
-296 ELESMRTQ
+296 ELETMRTQ
-304 QYALQDKVSEAQGAL
+304 QYALQDKVSEAQGDL
-319 YQTNA
+319 YQTNS
-324 DVSQVEAEIRYV
+324 DVSQVESQIHYV
-336 QEARLRLQQQT
+336 QEARQRLQQQT
-347 QDLQLQ
+347 QDLHAQ

-366 AQRSAEHELSL
+366 AQRTAEHELSI
-377 AAEHEL
+377 ASEK
-383 TLQTQLAGLQE
+383 E
-394 QLPGREEAYQEAV
+394 QSLLVDLNGIKDQMPGHEEAYQVSA
-407 NRLNAARESIANI
+407 RTLNEARESLATIE
-420 DQRLASLNERM
+420 QRLASLGERTRAIVAQLEEL
-431 KAVSTQIDE
+431 KGRE
-440 SKARQ
+440 
-445 ARLDGELAGMRKP
+445 ARLNGELAGMRKP
-458 DAEALQMALDRQ
+458 DAEALQMALDRHS
-470 VMAQRKV
+470 MAQRKV
-477 EESKTRAQEMQQRVP
+477 EESRQRAGEAQQRVP
-492 AADEARNRAQQQIQS
+492 AADEARNTAQQQIQV

-550 WQDLKVESGWETALE
+550 WQELKVESGWEAALE

-574 VTGKSIQEA
+574 VTAKNVQETL
-583 VALATD
+583 ALAND

-597 VLADE
+597 LLTEEISPAH
-602 VPTAQVNAPA
+602 TAVPA
-612 DFTLLLSRIQ
+612 DFIPLLTRVQ
-622 SAGAPRVMGVLQ
+622 SAGAPRVSAVLQ
-634 EWLSSV
+634 EWLDNIY
-640 FIANNLED
+640 IADSLED
-648 ALHRRDKLP
+648 ALHRREKLP
-657 AGATLVTQE
+657 AGGALVTQQ
-666 GHLISRVGVQLYAA
+666 GHLVSRVGVQLYAS
-680 DSEQSGMLA
+680 DSEQAGMLA
-689 RAQEMESLEKQ
+689 RAQEMEGLEKQ
-700 LKAQRL
+700 LRAQQL

-712 GELDQCAANY
+712 GELDQCTANY
-722 QAAHQAAEQSRIQAE
+722 QAAHQTAEQTRINAE
-737 HAVQEAHGF
+737 HAVQESHGF

-761 QRAAQIQTE
+761 QRAAQIQSE
-770 LTEIAQQLEQLS
+770 LTELSRQMEQL
-782 ANSAQSQ
+782 AITHEQSSS
-789 IELDQAQS
+789 ELLQS
-797 EKESLQAA
+797 EASKQGLQEDLSVAQEKLELATQERDRLRESL
-805 LLEAQANLE
+805 
-814 RTSAERDQLRSSLRT
+814 RV
-829 AEMAA
+829 AEMSA

-853 DQSTARAQ
+853 DQSTARTQ
-861 IMEIQDKHAASEQ
+861 IMEIQDKHALAEQ
-874 ELAGLSD
+874 ELETLSD
-881 AAAQEKLQGLLLMR
+881 EEAQDKLQGLLLAR
-895 SEREAT
+895 SAREAA
-901 LANARTEQ
+901 LSNARTEQ

-918 ADEARLLIERSL
+918 ADEVRMQIERSL
-930 QPMRDKVMDLQL
+930 QPMRDKVVDLQL

-955 TLLADAE
+955 TLLSDAE
-962 ADLTSL
+962 ADLIAL
-968 ETRFSGDLKV
+968 EANFSVDLKV
-978 GHLQSEVN
+978 GALQTEVN
-986 RLNSEIQSLGPVNM
+986 RLSAEIQSLGPVNM
-1000 AALDELASS
+1000 AALDELSSS
-1009 RERKSFLDAQSADL
+1009 RERKQFLDAQSADL

-1047 TFDQVNGHFGRLFPE
+1047 TFDQVNMHFGKLFPE

-1076 EILDSGV
+1076 EILDAGV

-1132 PLDDANTLRYAE
+1132 PLDDANTLRYAQL
-1144 MVARMSAKTQ
+1144 VAKMSDKTQ
-1154 FVFISHNKITMEIA
+1154 FLFISHNKITMEIA

>member
-1 MLSSYS
+1 M
-7 RNLPLFLELVRLLL
+7 
-21 PLKLPV
+21 

-102 RASVELLFD
+102 RASVELIFD
-111 NADGRAHGQWSSFAE
+111 NSEGRAQGQWSAFTE
-126 LAVKRVLTRDGNSS
+126 LGIKRVLTRDGNSS

-178 LESKPEEL
+178 LEAKPEEL

-213 QENLVR
+213 KENLVR
-219 VQDILRELEKQLE
+219 VEDILRELDQQVA
-232 RLESQA
+232 RLEKQA
-238 TVAERHNLLQTEMK
+238 TVAERHAELSTEMK

-281 VQLEEQTA
+281 VSLEEQTA
-289 KLRHAEA
+289 KMRHVET
-296 ELESMRTQ
+296 ELETMRTE
-304 QYALQDKVSEAQGAL
+304 QYALQDKVSQAQGDL

-324 DVSQVEAEIRYV
+324 DVSQVESQIRYV
-336 QEARLRLQQQT
+336 QEARQRLQQQS
-347 QDLQLQ
+347 QDLQAQ

-366 AQRSAEHELSL
+366 AQRTAEHELSL
-377 AAEHEL
+377 AAEKEQ
-383 TLQTQLAGLQE
+383 TLVADLSGLQE
-394 QLPGREEAYQEAV
+394 QMPAREEAYQIH
-407 NRLNAARESIANI
+407 ARELNDARENLASI
-420 DQRLASLNERM
+420 DQRLASLGERV
-431 KAVSTQIDE
+431 KAITTQVEELKGRDT
-440 SKARQ
+440 
-445 ARLDGELAGMRKP
+445 RLEAELAGMRRP
-458 DAEALQMALDRQ
+458 DAEALQTAIDRHA
-470 VMAQRKV
+470 MAQRKV
-477 EESKTRAQEMQQRVP
+477 DEARQKAGEAQQRVP
-492 AADEARNRAQQQIQS
+492 AADEARNTAQQQIQS
-507 ANQDLAQ
+507 ANQELAQ

-550 WQDLKVESGWETALE
+550 WQELKVESGWEAALE

-574 VTGKSIQEA
+574 VTAKSVQETL
-583 VALATD
+583 ALAND

-597 VLADE
+597 LLTEDISPAHTTV
-602 VPTAQVNAPA
+602 PA
-612 DFTLLLSRIQ
+612 DFIPLLTRVQ
-622 SAGAPRVMGVLQ
+622 SAGAPRVAAVLQ
-634 EWLSSV
+634 EWLDNIY
-640 FIANNLED
+640 IANSLED
-648 ALHRRDKLP
+648 ALHRREKLP
-657 AGATLVTQE
+657 AGGAFVTQQ
-666 GHLISRVGVQLYAA
+666 GHLVSRVGVQLYAA
-680 DSEQSGMLA
+680 DSEQAGMLA
-689 RAQEMESLEKQ
+689 RAQEMEGLEKQ
-700 LKAQRL
+700 LRAQKL

-712 GELDQCAANY
+712 GELDQCVANY
-722 QAAHQAAEQSRIQAE
+722 QAAHQTAEQTRIAAEQ
-737 HAVQEAHGF
+737 AVQEVHGF
-746 EVERMQLTQAEEQYS
+746 EVERMQLTQAEEKYS
-761 QRAAQIQTE
+761 QRAEQIQSE
-770 LTEIAQQLEQLS
+770 LSELRQQMEQLIQTQEQS
-782 ANSAQSQ
+782 AE
-789 IELDQAQS
+789 ELAQS
-797 EKESLQAA
+797 EESKQGLQENLAIA
-805 LLEAQANLE
+805 QEKLELATQ
-814 RTSAERDQLRSSLRT
+814 ERDRLREALRSS
-829 AEMAA
+829 EMSA
-834 QEAAFATR
+834 QEAAFTTR

-853 DQSTARAQ
+853 DQSTARVQ
-861 IMEIQDKHAASEQ
+861 IMEIQDKQATSEQ
-874 ELAGLSD
+874 ELETLSD
-881 AAAQEKLQGLLLMR
+881 EEAQDKLQGLLLAR
-895 SEREAT
+895 SAREAA

-918 ADEARLLIERSL
+918 ADEVRLQIERSL
-930 QPMRDKVMDLQL
+930 QPMRDKVVDLQL

-955 TLLADAE
+955 TLLSDAE
-962 ADLTSL
+962 ADLTAL
-968 ETRFSGDLKV
+968 EANFSPDLKV
-978 GHLQSEVN
+978 GALQTEVN

-1000 AALDELASS
+1000 AALDELSSS
-1009 RERKSFLDAQSADL
+1009 RERKQFLDAQSADL

-1047 TFDQVNGHFGRLFPE
+1047 TFDQVNTHFGKLFPE

-1076 EILDSGV
+1076 EILDAGV

-1132 PLDDANTLRYAE
+1132 PLDDANTLRYAQ
-1144 MVARMSAKTQ
+1144 MVAKMSNKTQ

>member
-1 MLSSYS
+1 M
-7 RNLPLFLELVRLLL
+7 
-21 PLKLPV
+21 

-102 RASVELLFD
+102 RASVELIFD
-111 NADGRAHGQWSSFAE
+111 NADGRAQGQWSAFTE

-178 LESKPEEL
+178 LEAKPEEL

-213 QENLVR
+213 RENLVR
-219 VQDILRELEKQLE
+219 VEDILRELDQQLT
-232 RLESQA
+232 RLEKQA
-238 TVAERHNLLQTEMK
+238 TVAERHAELSTEMK

-263 TEAGKE
+263 TESGKE
-269 QERHANGIRDTQ
+269 QERHANGIRETQ
-281 VQLEEQTA
+281 VNLEEQTA
-289 KLRHAEA
+289 KLRHAET
-296 ELESMRTQ
+296 ELETMRTQ
-304 QYALQDKVSEAQGAL
+304 QYALQDKVSEAQGDL
-319 YQTNA
+319 YQTNS
-324 DVSQVEAEIRYV
+324 DVSQVESQIHYV
-336 QEARLRLQQQT
+336 QEARQRLQQQT
-347 QDLQLQ
+347 QDLHAQ

-366 AQRSAEHELSL
+366 AQRTAEHELSI
-377 AAEHEL
+377 ASEK
-383 TLQTQLAGLQE
+383 E
-394 QLPGREEAYQEAV
+394 QSLLVDLNGIKDQMPGHEEAYQVSA
-407 NRLNAARESIANI
+407 RTLNEARESLATIE
-420 DQRLASLNERM
+420 QRLASLGERTRAIVAQLEEL
-431 KAVSTQIDE
+431 KGRE
-440 SKARQ
+440 
-445 ARLDGELAGMRKP
+445 ARLNGELAGMRKP
-458 DAEALQMALDRQ
+458 DAEALQMALDRHS
-470 VMAQRKV
+470 MAQRKV
-477 EESKTRAQEMQQRVP
+477 EESRQRAGEAQQRVP
-492 AADEARNRAQQQIQS
+492 AADEARNTAQQQIQV

-550 WQDLKVESGWETALE
+550 WQELKVESGWEAALE

-574 VTGKSIQEA
+574 VTAKNVQETL
-583 VALATD
+583 ALAND

-597 VLADE
+597 LLTEEISPAH
-602 VPTAQVNAPA
+602 TAVPA
-612 DFTLLLSRIQ
+612 DFTPLLSRVQ
-622 SAGAPRVMGVLQ
+622 SAGAPRVSAVLQ
-634 EWLSSV
+634 EWLDNIY
-640 FIANNLED
+640 IADSLQD
-648 ALHRRDKLP
+648 ALHRREKLP
-657 AGATLVTQE
+657 AGGALVTQQ
-666 GHLISRVGVQLYAA
+666 GHLVSRVGVQLYAA
-680 DSEQSGMLA
+680 DSEQAGMLA
-689 RAQEMESLEKQ
+689 RAQEMEGLEKQ
-700 LKAQRL
+700 LRAQQL

-712 GELDQCAANY
+712 GELDQCIANY
-722 QAAHQAAEQSRIQAE
+722 QAAHQTAEQTRINAE

-761 QRAAQIQTE
+761 QRAAQIQGE
-770 LTEIAQQLEQLS
+770 LTELSGQMEQL
-782 ANSAQSQ
+782 AITHEQSSS
-789 IELDQAQS
+789 ELLQS
-797 EKESLQAA
+797 EESKQGLQEGLAVAQEKLELATQERDRLRESL
-805 LLEAQANLE
+805 
-814 RTSAERDQLRSSLRT
+814 RV
-829 AEMAA
+829 AEMSA

-853 DQSTARAQ
+853 DQSTARTQ
-861 IMEIQDKHAASEQ
+861 IMEIQDKHALAEQ
-874 ELAGLSD
+874 ELETLTD
-881 AAAQEKLQGLLLMR
+881 EEAQDKLQGLLLAR
-895 SEREAT
+895 SAREAA

-918 ADEARLLIERSL
+918 ADEARMQIERSL
-930 QPMRDKVMDLQL
+930 QPMRDKVVDLQL

-955 TLLADAE
+955 TLLSDAE
-962 ADLTSL
+962 ADLIAL
-968 ETRFSGDLKV
+968 EANFSVDLKV
-978 GHLQSEVN
+978 GALQTEVN
-986 RLNSEIQSLGPVNM
+986 RLSAEIQSLGPVNM
-1000 AALDELASS
+1000 AALDELSSS
-1009 RERKSFLDAQSADL
+1009 RERKQFLDAQSADL

-1047 TFDQVNGHFGRLFPE
+1047 TFDQVNMHFGKLFPE

-1076 EILDSGV
+1076 EILDAGV

-1132 PLDDANTLRYAE
+1132 PLDDANTLRYAQL
-1144 MVARMSAKTQ
+1144 VAKMSDKTQ
-1154 FVFISHNKITMEIA
+1154 FLFISHNKITMEIA

>member
-1 MLSSYS
+1 M
-7 RNLPLFLELVRLLL
+7 
-21 PLKLPV
+21 

-102 RASVELLFD
+102 RASVELIFD
-111 NADGRAHGQWSSFAE
+111 NSDGRAQGQWSAFTE

-178 LESKPEEL
+178 LEAKPEEL

-207 SRLEDT
+207 ARLEDT
-213 QENLVR
+213 KENLVR
-219 VQDILRELEKQLE
+219 VEDILRELEQQLT
-232 RLESQA
+232 RLEKQA
-238 TVAERHNLLQTEMK
+238 TVAERHAELSTEMK

-281 VQLEEQTA
+281 VGLEEQTA
-289 KLRHAEA
+289 KLRHAET
-296 ELESMRTQ
+296 ELETMRTE
-304 QYALQDKVSEAQGAL
+304 QYALQDKVSQAQGDL

-324 DVSQVEAEIRYV
+324 DVSQVESQIRYV
-336 QEARLRLQQQT
+336 QEARQRLQQQS
-347 QDLQLQ
+347 QDLQAQ

-366 AQRSAEHELSL
+366 AQRTAEHELSL
-377 AAEHEL
+377 AAEKEQSL
-383 TLQTQLAGLQE
+383 LADLVGLHDQM
-394 QLPGREEAYQEAV
+394 PSHEEAYQLTA
-407 NRLNAARESIANI
+407 RALDDARENLASI
-420 DQRLASLNERM
+420 DQRLASLGERL
-431 KAVSTQIDE
+431 KAISAQLEELKGRDTRLE
-440 SKARQ
+440 S
-445 ARLDGELAGMRKP
+445 ELAGMRRP
-458 DAEALQMALDRQ
+458 DAEALQMAIDRHA
-470 VMAQRKV
+470 MAQRKV
-477 EESKTRAQEMQQRVP
+477 DEARQKAGEAQQRVP
-492 AADEARNRAQQQIQS
+492 AADEARNTAQQQITV
-507 ANQDLAQ
+507 ANQELAQ

-522 TALQASVQAQGKI
+522 AALQASVQAQGKI

-550 WQDLKVESGWETALE
+550 WQELKVESGWEAALE

-574 VTGKSIQEA
+574 VTAKSVQETLT
-583 VALATD
+583 LAND

-597 VLADE
+597 LLTEEIAPVH
-602 VPTAQVNAPA
+602 TNAPA
-612 DFTLLLSRIQ
+612 DFVPLLTRVQ
-622 SAGAPRVMGVLQ
+622 SAGSARVSSVLQ
-634 EWLSSV
+634 EWLDNIY
-640 FIANNLED
+640 IANSLED

-657 AGATLVTQE
+657 AGGALVTQE
-666 GHLISRVGVQLYAA
+666 GHLVSRVGVQLYAA
-680 DSEQSGMLA
+680 DSEQAGMLA
-689 RAQEMESLEKQ
+689 RAQEMEGLEKQ
-700 LKAQRL
+700 LRAQRL

-712 GELDQCAANY
+712 GELDQCVANY
-722 QAAHQAAEQSRIQAE
+722 QAAHQAAEQTRVAAE
-737 HAVQEAHGF
+737 QAVQEVHGF
-746 EVERMQLTQAEEQYS
+746 EVERMQLTQAEEKYS
-761 QRAAQIQTE
+761 QRAQQIQGE
-770 LTEIAQQLEQLS
+770 LSELRQQIQQLTQTQEQV
-782 ANSAQSQ
+782 SQ
-789 IELDQAQS
+789 ELAQS
-797 EKESLQAA
+797 EESKLGLQENLTVAQEK
-805 LLEAQANLE
+805 LELATQ
-814 RTSAERDQLRSSLRT
+814 ERDRLREALRA
-829 AEMAA
+829 AEMSA

-842 SLQQRIADLQR
+842 SLQQRITDLQR
-853 DQSTARAQ
+853 DQSTARVQ
-861 IMEIQDKHAASEQ
+861 IMEIQDKQASSEQ
-874 ELAGLSD
+874 ELASLSD
-881 AAAQEKLQGLLLMR
+881 EEAQDKLQGLLLAR
-895 SEREAT
+895 SAREAA

-918 ADEARLLIERSL
+918 ADEARMQIERSL
-930 QPMRDKVMDLQL
+930 QPMRDKVVDLQL
-942 REQAARLNFEQFA
+942 REQAARLNYEQFA
-955 TLLADAE
+955 TLLSDAE
-962 ADLTSL
+962 ADLTAL
-968 ETRFSGDLKV
+968 EASFSPDLKV
-978 GHLQSEVN
+978 GALQSEVN
-986 RLNSEIQSLGPVNM
+986 RLNAEIQSLGPVNM

-1009 RERKSFLDAQSADL
+1009 RERKQFLDAQSADL

-1038 AETRDLLQG
+1038 SETRDLLQG
-1047 TFDQVNGHFGRLFPE
+1047 TFDQVNAHFGKLFPE

-1076 EILDSGV
+1076 EILDAGV

-1132 PLDDANTLRYAE
+1132 PLDDANTLRYAQL
-1144 MVARMSAKTQ
+1144 VAKMSDKTQ
-1154 FVFISHNKITMEIA
+1154 FLFISHNKITMEIA